1 MAARARIARQPDA
14 TGSRSVL
21 TSELRPLVRAVALML
36 LAAASAHAH
45 AAGIMNLGA
54 ATARASGGGAG
65 GAGVPGM
72 PNLGVSPQQAAQA
85 SQPSIRNLGYAAHAI
100 AAQIAAQ
107 QNAAAAAA
115 KLPSTVPNGL
125 APGGLEVAPGIA
137 FAKDGNGNLV
147 SQNTDTGNPLLWVNA
162 NAPQQTVDNSG
173 RVNVD
178 VKQTGQNAVLTWQTM
193 NVGRQTTLNFDQSA
207 GTQTN
212 GANNWAVLNRIND
225 PSGRPSQILGNVTA
239 QGAVYVINRNGVL
252 FGAGSQVN
260 VHSLVASSLNL
271 LDMKN
276 QLVPTAA
283 GIVASNQ
290 QFLSLPAG
298 TTGGLAYP
306 ESGSSG
312 GVAGAVGRPNEVLG
326 LGSPALLTGSYQAPG
341 DVTIEQGAS
350 ITTHTNGT
358 ASDGG
363 FVLVAAPNVT
373 NAGSISATAGQV
385 VLAAGVGVSLRPNG
399 NGATGNPQ
407 VLLPELSGQIVTTD
421 LQTGKTID
429 VTPAGT
435 LTNTGIVQA
444 ARGNVNL
451 LGSRVA
457 QNGVV
462 GVTTSVNTPG
472 TITISTADE
481 YASNNP
487 LGNPYTGSTP
497 VTGNGGGG
505 DNVNRAGL
513 LSFGPGSVTTVLP
526 DNNGQTATSTPGT
539 TFTPG
544 GITMTAGSVWFQG
557 GSLIEAPGSN
567 VSVTAYV
574 PSVVTNQAPGQ
585 TAVPGRIYVDDGATI
600 DVSGLADVQAPISQT
615 LVTIDRI
622 GQNELADSPLL
633 RNSFL
638 FGLKGVVVD
647 STLTGTRSDGVQWV
661 GSPILNLSGYVNLI
675 PRTVDQL
682 LTNGG
687 TITLSG
693 NEVMTAA
700 GSSMNLNGGYV
711 HYNGGMVNTTRLVD
725 ANGAIVPIGQASPY
739 DNYVGIAGQF
749 VESHPRW
756 NVTKSW
762 YNPLQ
767 TGGTYQ
773 SDYIVGG
780 NAGTLDLF
788 ASQALV
794 LDGDISAQAFGGAK
808 QMQGNSLPSGGAFN
822 LGADPKLA
830 GGTLAGM
837 AWNAAANPLLPIS
850 AISGLTILQDDAP
863 QLGALMPGF
872 SIDTPLDK
880 NASATLAANDPNNLP
895 TTRVVPVA
903 TLNNGG
909 FAKLNVTEDK
919 NAGKGIVVAQG
930 TQLNLQPGGA
940 ISLNSPAVGADVNV
954 AGRLSAPSGS
964 ISITSGGNVVVGPQ
978 GALSAAGQWVN
989 NDVQAAPGTAPG
1001 NSQFING
1008 GSISLSATQGST
1020 FVDGNAVDA
1029 TGSILLQPGSVLDV
1043 SSGGEMLANGQL
1055 LMQNG
1060 VPAGRG
1066 GNVALQTY
1074 AVPAGGAQFGHTTDG
1089 GANLPGTQPTAGTI
1103 AMGGTILSEG
1113 FSGGGT
1119 LTLNALGFRIGGDRA
1134 AAAPWDV
1141 YLPEG
1146 FFLQQGFGKYVLN
1159 AYYDSTIAPGATVA
1173 LTQKNLLP
1181 DVLAL
1186 QRTSSGANLSA
1197 GGLTTG
1203 GQLDAYHRQPAGLE
1217 LTGGNAVSWLT
1228 AASNG
1233 VIPSYP
1239 GVTGAVTLSAGASID
1254 ADAGA
1259 SIVLASPKQVSVL
1272 GSVVAP
1278 GGSIVLSADTG
1289 ATTAQPGQFNVFTPS
1304 NSRSVWLGADATLDV
1319 SGVALANPL
1328 AAPVKIGATTVMP
1341 NTGKVLPGGSVT
1353 LSSDTGYVVAQAG
1366 SKIDVSGASANFDQ
1380 LQANGTYAS
1389 HPVWSDAGS
1398 ITLSAAYG
1406 LFADGTLSGHGGAS
1420 QARGG
1425 TLTVLPHQN
1434 GSASGAT
1441 ALVVRQ
1447 SGALVPAGLA
1457 PGEDF
1462 PTPVDPATGLPSGQ
1476 PTGVIQFSA
1485 DRLNGSGIANLVLG
1499 DSTPSPIPAPVPTI
1513 AFAGNVNLALPES
1526 VTLNTGRIAAIG
1538 MDQLATLLSTPAQP
1552 SGGPSALDILLS
1564 QPPAHP
1570 LGTKVTINAPYVA
1583 LAGPVA
1589 TTLTPAFAPFATRSD
1604 ATLNVNAS
1612 FLDLRN
1618 QFQLNNFGQANLNSR
1633 GDIRLS
1639 STSVSPTSNVL
1650 SPGVLYTPGNVTF
1663 NAASLYP
1670 ATGSTFI
1677 IDAVGPADPVTGTL
1691 APTTVTFGSTGSS
1704 GTPLS
1709 AGGALLV
1716 DATNI
1721 VQGGNVRA
1729 PSGSLVFGVG
1739 DPANSA
1745 TQKQFGS
1752 LPLVATDSVTFAN
1765 GSVTSVSNGGSII
1778 PYGTTVD
1785 GVQWQFNPLAGTTA
1799 SNLNAPPAKYI
1810 GVNGTRV
1817 ALNPGAT
1824 IDLSGGGDL
1833 QAAEWVPGTGGTRD
1847 VLSQYNVSYASGKGA
1862 TAVPVNAGAG
1872 SVYAIVPGKQSP
1884 VAAYDPSFA
1893 QTVQPAVAGNGTATT
1908 TTATLGVGQAG
1919 MNDAIGKAVYL
1930 SGVPGLAAGYYTL
1943 LPGKYATLPGAYRV
1957 TVSSTGGNVVPGA
1970 SQVLPDG
1977 TVMTAGYFA
1986 DAVTGGRSATPTLF
2000 NVQSGKVWQQYS
2012 QYTLKG
2018 ANDFFTAQAAKQG
2031 NVTPPLPVDGGQL
2044 VLAATK
2050 ALTLGATLNA
2060 AAGAGGAPAEVDVA
2074 SQDIQIT
2081 GNGSAA
2087 LPGYL
2092 QIGGD
2097 ALDSLNAGS
2106 LLIGG
2111 TRAATTKGV
2120 TITPIANSVVVSNDA
2135 NTSLK
2140 GPEILLVTK
2149 TDATGTDPNAANGL
2163 RVDAGASIAAAGD
2176 YPAAKDQPIAIAGD
2190 GALLRVSNGAMAP
2203 LTRTGGTGAGL
2214 LMVGAGATLTGGQAL
2229 MLDSSG
2235 DLKVDPSAVL
2245 SAKAITADGSAITF
2259 TNASGAAAANLPGFV
2274 IDPAGL
2280 AQFANAD
2287 LVTLRSYGA
2296 IGFVGDVTATFGK
2309 RVDLSAGTFAS
2320 DGGHVTLNGQ
2330 QIAFTNETGAPSGA
2344 SASGNGTLTVNA
2356 KEIDLGTG
2364 TKTLNGFSSANLT
2377 ASGGIVG
2384 QGTGTFDFGS
2394 LPVTLSAPVYLA
2406 DTSSASTVKTTGAL
2420 TLNGAAGTALT
2431 KTAVGGAWKF
2441 VGGTLADNG
2450 ATIAAP
2456 AGNVSLDATA
2466 GNLTI
2471 GSGST
2476 VSSAG
2481 VSKQF
2486 FDVTQYAPAGSI
2498 TLTADAGTV
2507 DVQAGTT
2514 LDFSGANGGG
2524 AAGSLTLSAPKQVVN
2539 LNGTIKGGAANGYA
2553 GGSLSLDTAGAAD
2566 LDSLAKT
2573 LASSGVNQSISVH
2586 TKSGNLTLSAGNAL
2600 TARSVSLTAD
2610 GGAGNARDTANGNVN
2625 VLGTIDAS
2633 GKAGGEID
2641 LYGRSGVDVEGTLL
2655 ARGSD
2660 PTQRGG
2666 KVNIGTS
2673 AVFDPTV
2680 ANPYNATYGYENI
2693 DPSRSGAIRVG
2704 ANALIDVS
2712 GGTAGGLSGG
2722 TVNFRAPLLA
2732 DGSVDVQFPT
2742 EFNSGKGIVG
2752 SRATTL
2758 EAYAVWST
2766 TDASPGGQH
2775 FDGIVDPAGWYD
2787 GNGHLL
2793 AGTFTAQGTNPP
2805 TFTFAP
2811 DANGDGGGTLTNNAT
2826 GAQVTLTGSQSDLA
2840 SLYTGI
2846 SSIGFPGM
2854 DSAYFVPTTANADH
2868 QTFYGGQIVKAS
2880 DGTLSMTPGTLMGFI
2895 QSGLGAN
2902 GPTLQG
2908 STANIANFRVAPGVE
2923 FDNPST
2929 AINGGNISILS
2940 NWNLGAG
2947 LPNNSGTIVPSYRY
2961 NGTVAP
2967 MLTFRAT
2974 SNFDAQA
2981 SITDGFF
2988 QNQVATILGAA
2999 GSATAT
3005 GTYAGAL
3012 ALYNNLMSLDD
3023 PASVTVQFYNGTSRP
3038 LASSAGD
3045 QNDPLYDPNVS
3056 LSAPLTNQAAQYYSN
3071 YIEYANSWGTYYG
3084 DWASGTYTSHVLPYS
3099 PLNKS
3104 APVVSDYSSYQQ
3116 YLDAYLTPLPFS
3128 GWLAGYTKLSI
3139 VGFVK
3144 NGVTVIPKFG
3154 TPTPPIASTHAED
3167 YSAYISI
3174 YNGYLDRVA
3183 HTTTMPSPLLQP
3195 QGVYSFFFAPTA
3207 PLSIPFSGV
3216 NIGVLSGNLPANIAT
3231 VNNPLP
3237 ISFAALLG
3245 GQSSSYRIVGGADPA
3260 SANPLAVQPV
3270 AAFAAGSAP
3279 AGNVTLNQHTAYV
3292 DSNGLTLLQPTTIRT
3307 GTGSI
3312 DIAAGNNFT
3321 LADTTAPG
3329 VVYTAGAPTQ
3339 GNPVLGLATAVAH
3352 GSVPGLQDILVTP
3365 TVNPDSAG
3373 DISLHVQG
3381 DINGVQSV
3389 TDATGA
3395 VTGAAG
3401 NRISQ
3406 YWWQWMQITPGTTND
3421 GGTIVAP
3428 LTQSSIDFGAFDQGV
3443 MSVGGNV
3450 SISAGGNISDL
3461 AVSLPTTWYLDG
3473 NNKPVTVGGGNLT
3486 VHAGGDIL
3494 SGDYFVAK
3502 GTGSISA
3509 SGSIGSDIAATSWTL
3524 GRAPI
3529 AVSTVLATQDGIFD
3543 VVARRGV
3550 DIGAV
3555 LNPSYSN
3562 SYTQSA
3568 GLPTSIVNLFSYGQ
3582 YADSQGYGQT
3592 SAVNVLST
3600 TGDVR
3605 LGTLGGML
3613 TGANGVL
3620 PASINLTAFNGAID
3634 VPSGGVLYPS
3644 AVGQLNLV
3652 ADRSVSLSN
3661 VSSNATGVALP
3672 NTFGLSDADP
3682 SQMPSPTNPQA
3693 TIPALTDT
3701 TLAAHAL
3708 TALHDGDLQPARI
3721 YSLNGSI
3728 VNGNVDTS
3736 DDGDGFYRNLVTL
3749 SIDKP
3754 AFMQAGQDIVN
3765 LAFWGQNLR
3774 SSDTT
3779 RIVAGRDI
3787 YDTPIPHNG
3796 GGAVPV
3802 LSVGGPGWFDVQAGR
3817 NIGPLTSQA
3826 ELYNQQAN
3834 TGGIAHV
3841 FTGIDAVGNA
3851 NNPNLPHESANVN
3864 VLFGVGPGVD
3874 LPGFIAT
3881 YVAPGS
3887 AVAGVPSATPALIAF
3902 MEQYDAGLGVDTGL
3916 QVDKDNALAKVG
3928 SLTADEAWKQFQA
3941 LPSYVQQIFAEKV
3954 LFGVLAQVGADFNDA
3969 SSPYHG
3975 QYARGYQAIN
3985 TLFPASYGYTANNL
3999 GGGSN
4004 GANKSVSTGDLDI
4017 RSTTIQ
4023 TQQGGDVTILGPGGQ
4038 ALVGSTTAPPQIVDS
4053 SGNVVAGPGTMGIL
4067 TLEKGNVD
4075 LFTDQSVLLA
4085 QSRIFTEQGGDM
4097 TIWSSNG
4104 DINAGKGA
4112 KTSADTP
4119 APQYV
4124 CDANHYCTV
4133 DSRGQVTGAG
4143 IATLQSIPGA
4153 PKGTVNLIAPRGTVD
4168 AGDAGIRAGNLNVA
4182 ALRVVNAD
4190 NIQVTGK
4197 ATGIPLVQAVN
4208 TGALTAASSA
4218 ASAASQVA
4226 QDIAKNNASGVAPR
4240 RWTISVQ
4247 VEGFGDN
4254 GPDGGAKRHKSAQVG
4269 YDSSNSVSLLGF
4281 GAAGPTQRTLLSK
4294 EELAKLNRF

>member
-1 MAARARIARQPDA
+1 MAARARTARQPDA
-14 TGSRSVL
+14 TGSRSIL
-21 TSELRPLVRAVALML
+21 KSELRPLVQAVALML
-36 LAAASAHAH
+36 LAGASAHVQ

-54 ATARASGGGAG
+54 ATPRASGGGAG
-65 GAGVPGM
+65 SAGGAPGM
-72 PNLGVSPQQAAQA
+72 PNLGVSPQQALQA

-107 QNAAAAAA
+107 QSAAAAAA

-125 APGGLEVAPGIA
+125 APGGLQVAAGA
-137 FAKDGNGNLV
+137 TA
-147 SQNTDTGNPLLWVNA
+147 DTNNPVLWFNA
-162 NAPQQTVDNSG
+162 NAPTQNVDANG
-173 RVNVD
+173 HVNVD
-178 VKQTGQNAVLTWQTM
+178 VKQTGQNAVLTWETM
-193 NVGRQTTLNFDQSA
+193 NVGRQTTLNFDQSG

-225 PSGRPSQILGNVTA
+225 PSGRPSQILGNITA

-276 QLVPTAA
+276 QLVPTPA

-306 ESGSSG
+306 QSGSSS
-312 GVAGAVGRPNEVLG
+312 GVAGSGGKPNEVLG
-326 LGSPALLTGSYQAPG
+326 LGNQVLQTGAYQPPG

-373 NAGSISATAGQV
+373 NAGSIAATSGQV
-385 VLAAGVGVSLRPNG
+385 VLAAGVGVSLLPN
-399 NGATGNPQ
+399 TGKTNNPQ
-407 VLLPELSGQIVTTD
+407 VLLPELSGQIVTVD
-421 LQTGKTID
+421 LATGASID

-487 LGNPYTGSTP
+487 LGTPYPGQ
-497 VTGNGGGG
+497 VLNGVF
-505 DNVNRAGL
+505 DVRRAGL

-539 TFTPG
+539 IFTPG
-544 GITMTAGSVWFQG
+544 GIAMTAGSVWFQG

-567 VSVTAYV
+567 VSVTAYA
-574 PSVVTNQAPGQ
+574 PSVVTNKVPGQ

-600 DVSGLADVQAPISQT
+600 DVSGLANVLAPISQT
-615 LVTIDRI
+615 LVTVDRI

-647 STLTGTRSDGVQWV
+647 STLSGTRSDGVQWV

-693 NEVMTAA
+693 NEVMTAT

-711 HYNGGMVNTTRLVD
+711 HYNGGIVNTTRLVD

-739 DNYVGIAGQF
+739 DRYVGIAGQF

-756 NVTKSW
+756 GVTKSW
-762 YNPLQ
+762 FNPLQ

-808 QMQGNSLPSGGAFN
+808 QMQGNSLPSGGTFN
-822 LGADPKLA
+822 FGADPKLA
-830 GGTLAGM
+830 GTALAGM
-837 AWNAAANPLLPIS
+837 TWNSAAFTTSPPLGAL
-850 AISGLTILQDDAP
+850 SGLTILQDNAP

-880 NASATLAANDPNNLP
+880 STSQALSASDPNNLQA
-895 TTRVVPVA
+895 TRVVPVA

-909 FAKLNVTEDK
+909 FANLNVTEDK

-930 TQLNLQPGGA
+930 TQLNLQPGGS
-940 ISLNSPAVGADVNV
+940 ISLNSPAAGADVNV

-978 GALSAAGQWVN
+978 GVISAAGQWVN
-989 NDVQAAPGTAPG
+989 NDVQAAPGTTPG

-1008 GSISLSATQGST
+1008 GSISLSATQGT
-1020 FVDGNAVDA
+1020 IFANGNAVDA

-1043 SSGGEMLANGQL
+1043 SGGGEMLANGQL

-1066 GNVALQTY
+1066 GNVALQAY
-1074 AVPAGGAQFGHTTDG
+1074 AIPAGGAQFGHTNDG
-1089 GANLPGTQPTAGTI
+1089 GANLPVAQPTAGTI
-1103 AMGGTILSEG
+1103 SMGGTILSDG

-1119 LTLNALGFRIGGDRA
+1119 MTLGALGFRIGGDRG

-1141 YLPEG
+1141 YLPEN
-1146 FFLQQGFGKYVLN
+1146 FFAQQGFGKYVLN
-1159 AYYDSTIAPGATVA
+1159 AYYDATIAPGATVA
-1173 LTQKNLLP
+1173 LTQTNLLP
-1181 DVLAL
+1181 DALAL
-1186 QRTSSGANLSA
+1186 QQTGTGANLST
-1197 GGLTTG
+1197 GGLTTV
-1203 GQLDAYHRQPAGLE
+1203 GQLDAYHRQPTSLV

-1228 AASNG
+1228 AANDG
-1233 VIPSYP
+1233 TVPSYP
-1239 GVTGAVTLSAGASID
+1239 GVTGAVTLSSGASIN

-1259 SIVLASPKQVSVL
+1259 AIVLASPKQVTVL

-1289 ATTAQPGQFNVFTPS
+1289 TTAQPGQFNVFTPS
-1304 NSRSVWLGADATLDV
+1304 SSRSVWLGSDATLDV
-1319 SGVALANPL
+1319 SGAVLANPL
-1328 AAPVKIGATTVMP
+1328 ATPVKIGGTTVVP
-1341 NTGKVLPGGSVT
+1341 NTGKVLSGGAVT
-1353 LSSDTGYVVAQAG
+1353 LSSDAGYVVTQAG
-1366 SKIDVSGASANFDQ
+1366 SKIDVSGTSANFDR

-1389 HPVWSDAGS
+1389 QPVWSDAGS
-1398 ITLSAAYG
+1398 ITLAPAYG

-1425 TLTVLPHQN
+1425 TLTILPRAN
-1434 GSASGAT
+1434 NSAPGAT
-1441 ALVVRQ
+1441 ALVVQQ
-1447 SGALVPAGLA
+1447 SGMLLPVGLA
-1457 PGEDF
+1457 PGKDF
-1462 PTPVDPATGLPSGQ
+1462 STPIDPATGLPTGQ

-1485 DRLNGSGIANLVLG
+1485 DRLNDSGIANLVLG
-1499 DSTPSPIPAPVPTI
+1499 DGTPSSFAVPPI
-1513 AFAGNVNLALPES
+1513 AFAGNVNLTLPES

-1538 MDQLATLLSTPAQP
+1538 MDQLSTLLSTPAKP
-1552 SGGPSALDILLS
+1552 AGGSSALADLLA
-1564 QPPAHP
+1564 QPPAHS
-1570 LGTKVTINAPYVA
+1570 LGTTVTIGAPYVA
-1583 LAGPVA
+1583 LVGPMAPSA
-1589 TTLTPAFAPFATRSD
+1589 TPVFTPVATRSD

-1612 FLDLRN
+1612 FVDLRN
-1618 QFQLNNFGQANLNSR
+1618 QFQLNNFGQANFTSS

-1639 STSVSPTSNVL
+1639 SSNPSGTVL
-1650 SPGVLYTPGNVTF
+1650 SPGTLYTPGNVTF

-1677 IDAVGPADPVTGTL
+1677 VDAVGPVDPVTGKRM
-1691 APTTVTFGSTGSS
+1691 PTTVTFGTTGAS

-1709 AGGALLV
+1709 AGGTLLV

-1721 VQGGNVRA
+1721 VQGGTVRA
-1729 PSGSLVFGVG
+1729 PSGTLVFGVG
-1739 DPANSA
+1739 DPTNSA
-1745 TQKQFGS
+1745 TQKQFGN

-1765 GSVTSVSNGGSII
+1765 GSVTSVSNGGAII
-1778 PYGTTVD
+1778 PYGATID
-1785 GVQWQFNPLAGTTA
+1785 GVEWQFNPLAGTTA
-1799 SNLNAPPAKYI
+1799 ADLNAPPAKYI
-1810 GVNGTRV
+1810 GVNGTSV
-1817 ALNPGAT
+1817 ALNKGAT

-1872 SVYAIVPGKQSP
+1872 NVYAIVPGKQSP
-1884 VAAYDPSFA
+1884 VAAYDPLFA
-1893 QTVQPAVAGNGTATT
+1893 QTLQPDVASNGTPTT
-1908 TTATLGVGQAG
+1908 RTATLGVGQAG
-1919 MNDAIGKAVYL
+1919 LNDAIGKAVYL
-1930 SGVPGLAAGYYTL
+1930 SGVPGLAPGYYTL

-1957 TVSSTGGNVVPGA
+1957 TVSATSGNVVPGA

-2000 NVQSGKVWQQYS
+2000 NVQPGATWQQYS

-2060 AAGAGGAPAEVDVA
+2060 AAGVGGAPAQVDIA

-2135 NTSLK
+2135 GSSLK

-2149 TDATGTDPNAANGL
+2149 TDASGTDPNAANGL

-2176 YPAAKDQPIAIAGD
+2176 YPSAKDQPITIAGD

-2203 LTRTGGTGAGL
+2203 LTRTGGTGSGL
-2214 LMVGAGATLTGGQAL
+2214 LTVGAGATLSGGQAL

-2235 DLKVDPSAVL
+2235 NLKVDPSAVL
-2245 SAKAITADGSAITF
+2245 SAKAITVDGSAITF
-2259 TNASGAAAANLPGFV
+2259 TNARGAAAANLPGFV
-2274 IDPAGL
+2274 IDQAGL
-2280 AQFANAD
+2280 AQLANAD
-2287 LVTLRSYGA
+2287 LVSLRSYGA
-2296 IGFVGDVTATFGK
+2296 MGFVGDVNATFGK
-2309 RVDLSAGTFAS
+2309 SIDLSAGTFTS
-2320 DGGHVTLNGQ
+2320 DGGRVTLNGQ
-2330 QIAFTNETGAPSGA
+2330 QIAFTNETGAPNATVTPGS
-2344 SASGNGTLTVNA
+2344 GTLTVSA
-2356 KEIDLGTG
+2356 KEIDFGTG
-2364 TKTLNGFSSANLT
+2364 TKTLSGFSSATMT
-2377 ASGGIVG
+2377 ATGGIVG
-2384 QGTGTFDFGS
+2384 QGTGTFDFGV
-2394 LPVTLSAPVYLA
+2394 LPVTLNAPVYLA
-2406 DTSSASTVKTTGAL
+2406 DTSSASTVKTTGTL

-2431 KTAVGGAWKF
+2431 KTPVGGAWKF

-2456 AGNVSLDATA
+2456 AGNVSLEATT

-2471 GSGST
+2471 GNGST
-2476 VSSAG
+2476 VSAAG

-2498 TLTADAGTV
+2498 ILTADAGTV
-2507 DVQAGTT
+2507 DVQPGAT
-2514 LDFSGANGGG
+2514 LDFSGAKGGG

-2539 LNGTIKGGAANGYA
+2539 LNGTIKGGATNGYA

-2573 LASSGVNQSISVH
+2573 LASSGVNQSIAVH

-2610 GGAGNARDTANGNVN
+2610 GGAGNASDTANGNVN
-2625 VLGTIDAS
+2625 VLGTVDAS
-2633 GKAGGEID
+2633 GSAGGAIN

-2655 ARGSD
+2655 ARGTD

-2693 DPSRSGAIRVG
+2693 DPSRSGLIRVG

-2732 DGSVDVQFPT
+2732 DGSVDVQLPNA
-2742 EFNSGKGIVG
+2742 FNSGKGIVG

-2758 EAYAVWST
+2758 EAYATWST
-2766 TDASPGGQH
+2766 TDATSGAQH

-2787 GNGHLL
+2787 SNGHLL
-2793 AGTFTAQGTNPP
+2793 GGTFTAQGTNPP

-2811 DANGDGGGTLTNNAT
+2811 NANGDGGGTLTNNAT
-2826 GAQVTLTGSQSDLA
+2826 GAQVTLTGSQADMA
-2840 SLYTGI
+2840 SLYNGVT
-2846 SSIGFPGM
+2846 SIGFPGM
-2854 DSAYFVPTTANADH
+2854 SGTYFVPTTANADH
-2868 QTFYGGQIVKAS
+2868 QNFYGGQIVKAS

-2902 GPTLQG
+2902 GPALQG
-2908 STANIANFRVAPGVE
+2908 STAGIANFRVAPGIE
-2923 FDNPST
+2923 FDNPSA
-2929 AINGGNISILS
+2929 AINGGNISVLS

-2947 LPNNSGTIVPSYRY
+2947 LPNNNGTIDPSYRY
-2961 NGTVAP
+2961 NKTVAP

-2974 SNFDAQA
+2974 NNFDAQA

-2988 QNQVATILGAA
+2988 QSQVATILGAA
-2999 GSATAT
+2999 GSGSAT
-3005 GTYAGAL
+3005 GTYAA
-3012 ALYNNLMSLDD
+3012 AVTLYNNLMSVDD
-3023 PASVTVQFYNGTSRP
+3023 PASITVQFTDGSSQSLTSIGSNP
-3038 LASSAGD
+3038 T
-3045 QNDPLYDPNVS
+3045 NPLYDPNVA
-3056 LSAPLTNQAAQYYSN
+3056 LTAPLQNQAPQYYSD
-3071 YIEYANSWGTYYG
+3071 YLQYGSSWGSYYG
-3084 DWASGTYTSHVLPYS
+3084 YWASGNYAFHIMPYIPLRIAAPVLSNYASYKDYADAYFGPGSWLFGYTSFTV
-3099 PLNKS
+3099 
-3104 APVVSDYSSYQQ
+3104 AGVVR
-3116 YLDAYLTPLPFS
+3116 
-3128 GWLAGYTKLSI
+3128 
-3139 VGFVK
+3139 
-3144 NGVTVIPKFG
+3144 NGVVLYEPFG
-3154 TPTPPIASTHAED
+3154 TPTPPVRSSKPSD
-3167 YSAYISI
+3167 YGQYIGL
-3174 YNGYLDRVA
+3174 YGNYLQRLAV
-3183 HTTTMPSPLLQP
+3183 TKSPPLAFVNP
-3195 QGVYSFFFAPTA
+3195 KNAYSFFYAPVS
-3207 PLSIPFSGV
+3207 PLSIPNSGV
-3216 NIGVLSGNLPANIAT
+3216 NIGALPGNIAANVAT
-3231 VNNPLP
+3231 ADNPLP

-3245 GQSSSYRIVGGADPA
+3245 GQSTSYRIVGGADLA
-3260 SANPLAVQPV
+3260 SANPLAMQPS
-3270 AAFAAGSAP
+3270 AAFDSASGTT
-3279 AGNVTLNQHTAYV
+3279 GNVTLNRHAAYV

-3312 DIAAGNNFT
+3312 DIAAANDFT

-3329 VVYTAGAPTQ
+3329 VVYTAGAPAA
-3339 GNPVLGLATAVAH
+3339 GSPALGLASAVMSGRS
-3352 GSVPGLQDILVTP
+3352 GSGMPDILVTP

-3373 DISLHVQG
+3373 DISIHAQG
-3381 DINGVQSV
+3381 DISGVQNV
-3389 TDATGA
+3389 IDATGA
-3395 VTGAAG
+3395 VTGMAG
-3401 NRISQ
+3401 NSISQ
-3406 YWWQWMQITPGTTND
+3406 YWWQWMQITPSKTATGSL
-3421 GGTIVAP
+3421 IVAP
-3428 LTQSSIDFGAFDQGV
+3428 LVRSSIDFGAFGQGV

-3450 SISAGGNISDL
+3450 SINAGGNISDL
-3461 AVSLPTTWYLDG
+3461 AVSLPTTWYLNGSG
-3473 NNKPVTVGGGNLT
+3473 NPVTVGGGNLT
-3486 VHAGGDIL
+3486 VRAGGDIL
-3494 SGDYFVAK
+3494 SGNYFVAK
-3502 GTGSISA
+3502 GTGTISA
-3509 SGSIGSDIAATSWTL
+3509 GGSIGADFSVPSRTA
-3524 GRAPI
+3524 GRVPT
-3529 AVSTVLATQDGIFD
+3529 AVSTVLAAQDGVFG
-3543 VVARRGV
+3543 VTARQGV
-3550 DIGAV
+3550 DLGAI
-3555 LNPSYSN
+3555 LDPSYASAFAQAGGSPTGN
-3562 SYTQSA
+3562 ITLESYS
-3568 GLPTSIVNLFSYGQ
+3568 Q
-3582 YADSQGYGQT
+3582 YADSQGYSPR
-3592 SAVNVLST
+3592 SAVNVMST
-3600 TGDVR
+3600 TGDIR
-3605 LGTLGGML
+3605 LGAIGSML

-3620 PASINLTAFNGAID
+3620 PASVNLTAFSGGID
-3634 VPSGGVLYPS
+3634 VESGGTLFPS
-3644 AVGQLNLV
+3644 AAGQLNLI
-3652 ADRSVSLSN
+3652 ADQSVRLSN
-3661 VSSNATGVALP
+3661 SAASYVNDAALP
-3672 NTFGLSDADP
+3672 NQFGMSDADP
-3682 SQMPSPTNPQA
+3682 STMPSPTNPLPIA
-3693 TIPALTDT
+3693 KIPSLTDT

-3708 TALHDGDLQPARI
+3708 GALHGDDTIPARI

-3728 VNGNVDTS
+3728 IDGATDTS
-3736 DDGDGFYRNLVTL
+3736 GASDGLYRNLVTL
-3749 SIDKP
+3749 SVDKP
-3754 AFMQAGQDIVN
+3754 TLVQAGQDIVN

-3774 SSDTT
+3774 SSDVT

-3787 YDTPIPHNG
+3787 YDTPIPSTG
-3796 GGAVPV
+3796 SIVVPV
-3802 LSVGGPGWFDVQAGR
+3802 LSLGGPGWFDVQAGR
-3817 NIGPLTSQA
+3817 SIGPLTSQS
-3826 ELYNQQAN
+3826 ELYNQKAN
-3834 TGGIAHV
+3834 TGNNARP

-3851 NNPNLPHESANVN
+3851 YNPNLPHESANVN

-3874 LPGFIAT
+3874 LPGFVST
-3881 YVAPGS
+3881 YIAPGS
-3887 AVAGVPSATPALIAF
+3887 SVAGVPSATPALVAF

-3916 QVDKDNALAKVG
+3916 QVDKDAALAKVG
-3928 SLTADEAWKQFQA
+3928 RLTADEAWKQFQA
-3941 LPSYVQQIFAEKV
+3941 LPSYVQQLFAEKV
-3954 LFGVLAQVGADFNDA
+3954 LFGVLAQVGADFNDPA
-3969 SSPYHG
+3969 SRYSG

-3985 TLFPASYGYTANNL
+3985 TLFPASFGYTGNNL

-4004 GANKSVSTGDLDI
+4004 GTNKQVATGNLDI

-4038 ALVGSTTAPPQIVDS
+4038 ALVGSTTAPPQIVDAD
-4053 SGNVVAGPGTMGIL
+4053 GHVVAGPGTMGIL
-4067 TLEKGNVD
+4067 TLEKGSVD
-4075 LFTDQSVLLA
+4075 IFTDQSVLLA

-4197 ATGIPLVQAVN
+4197 ATGIPLIQAVN

-4226 QDIAKNNASGVAPR
+4226 QDIAKNSAAGVAPR

-4247 VEGFGDN
+4247 VEGFGDS
-4254 GPDGGAKRHKSAQVG
+4254 GSDGGSKRRRSEQVG
-4269 YDSSNSVSLLGF
+4269 YDASNSVSLLGF
-4281 GAAGPTQRTLLSK
+4281 GAAGSTQRTLLSK
-4294 EELAKLNRF
+4294 DELGKLNRF

>member
-1 MAARARIARQPDA
+1 
-14 TGSRSVL
+14 G
-21 TSELRPLVRAVALML
+21 
-36 LAAASAHAH
+36 
-45 AAGIMNLGA
+45 
-54 ATARASGGGAG
+54 
-65 GAGVPGM
+65 
-72 PNLGVSPQQAAQA
+72 
-85 SQPSIRNLGYAAHAI
+85 
-100 AAQIAAQ
+100 
-107 QNAAAAAA
+107 
-115 KLPSTVPNGL
+115 K
-125 APGGLEVAPGIA
+125 
-137 FAKDGNGNLV
+137 
-147 SQNTDTGNPLLWVNA
+147 
-162 NAPQQTVDNSG
+162 
-173 RVNVD
+173 
-178 VKQTGQNAVLTWQTM
+178 
-193 NVGRQTTLNFDQSA
+193 
-207 GTQTN
+207 
-212 GANNWAVLNRIND
+212 
-225 PSGRPSQILGNVTA
+225 
-239 QGAVYVINRNGVL
+239 
-252 FGAGSQVN
+252 
-260 VHSLVASSLNL
+260 
-271 LDMKN
+271 
-276 QLVPTAA
+276 
-283 GIVASNQ
+283 
-290 QFLSLPAG
+290 
-298 TTGGLAYP
+298 
-306 ESGSSG
+306 
-312 GVAGAVGRPNEVLG
+312 PNEVLG
-326 LGSPALLTGSYQAPG
+326 LGNQALLTGTYQAPG

-350 ITTHTNGT
+350 ITTHVNGT

-373 NAGSISATAGQV
+373 NAGSISATSGQV
-385 VLAAGVGVSLRPNG
+385 VLAAGVGVSLRPN
-399 NGATGNPQ
+399 AAVTTNPQ

-421 LQTGKTID
+421 LQTGSTID

-472 TITISTADE
+472 TITISTVDE

-487 LGNPYTGSTP
+487 LGIPYPNQVLSGS
-497 VTGNGGGG
+497 
-505 DNVNRAGL
+505 DNTNRAGL

-567 VSVTAYV
+567 VSVTAYA
-574 PSVVTNQAPGQ
+574 PSIVANKVPGQ

-600 DVSGLADVQAPISQT
+600 DVSGLADVQVPIAQT
-615 LVTIDRI
+615 LVTVDRI

-749 VESHPRW
+749 IESHPRW
-756 NVTKSW
+756 GVTKSW
-762 YNPLQ
+762 YNPLL
-767 TGGTYQ
+767 TSGTYQ

-794 LDGDISAQAFGGAK
+794 LDGDISAQSFGGAK
-808 QMQGNSLPSGGAFN
+808 QMQGNSLPSGGTFN

-830 GGTLAGM
+830 GGALAGM
-837 AWNAAANPLLPIS
+837 TWNS
-850 AISGLTILQDDAP
+850 AVNSTITNNGVSGLAILQDNAP

-872 SIDTPLDK
+872 SIDTPIDK
-880 NASATLAANDPNNLP
+880 TASQSLAANDPNNLL
-895 TTRVVPVA
+895 TTQVVPV
-903 TLNNGG
+903 TKLNNGG
-909 FAKLNVTEDK
+909 FANLNVTGDK
-919 NAGKGIVVAQG
+919 YLGKGISVAQG
-930 TQLNLQPGGA
+930 TQLNVQPGGS
-940 ISLNSPAVGADVNV
+940 ISLNSTVAGADVNV

-964 ISITSGGNVVVGPQ
+964 VSIASGGNVVVGPQ
-978 GALSAAGQWVN
+978 GAISVAGQWVN
-989 NDVQAAPGTAPG
+989 NDVQAASGTAPG

-1008 GSISLSATQGST
+1008 GSISLSAIQSANFVNGS
-1020 FVDGNAVDA
+1020 AVDA

-1066 GNVALQTY
+1066 GNVALRTY
-1074 AVPAGGAQFGHTTDG
+1074 AVPASGAQFGDTGDG
-1089 GANLPGTQPTAGTI
+1089 GASMPNAQPIAGHI
-1103 AMGGTILSEG
+1103 AMNGSMLSEG

-1119 LTLNALGFRIGGDRA
+1119 LTLQALGFRIGGAESA
-1134 AAAPWDV
+1134 ASPWDL
-1141 YLPEG
+1141 YLPEN
-1146 FFLQQGFGKYVLN
+1146 FFSRQGFGKYVLN
-1159 AYYDSTIAPGATVA
+1159 AYYDAIVAPGATVA
-1173 LTQKNLLP
+1173 LTQLNRIP
-1181 DVLAL
+1181 DAVAL
-1186 QRTSSGANLSA
+1186 QQTGSGANPA
-1197 GGLTTG
+1197 TAGLTTT
-1203 GQLDAYHRQPAGLE
+1203 GQLDAYHRQPTSLALSGGGYVAWPNAAG
-1217 LTGGNAVSWLT
+1217 TGSV
-1228 AASNG
+1228 
-1233 VIPSYP
+1233 SYP
-1239 GVTGAVTLSAGASID
+1239 GVTGSVTLSSGASID

-1259 SIVLASPKQVSVL
+1259 SVALTSPKQVTVL
-1272 GSVVAP
+1272 GAVVAP
-1278 GGSIVLSADTG
+1278 GGAITLSANAG
-1289 ATTAQPGQFNVFTPS
+1289 GIVAGQS
-1304 NSRSVWLGADATLDV
+1304 SRSVWLGSNATLDV
-1319 SGVALANPL
+1319 SGVALANPF
-1328 AAPVKIGATTVMP
+1328 ASPVKIDGTAAVP

-1366 SKIDVSGASANFDQ
+1366 STIDVSGASANFDQ
-1380 LQANGTYAS
+1380 LQANGTYARQ
-1389 HPVWSDAGS
+1389 PVWSDAGS

-1406 LFADGTLSGHGGAS
+1406 LFSDATLAGHGGAP

-1425 TLTVLPHQN
+1425 TLTILPHQN
-1434 GSASGAT
+1434 SSSAGAT

-1447 SGALVPAGLA
+1447 SGTLVPAGLA
-1457 PGEDF
+1457 PGQDF
-1462 PTPVDPATGLPSGQ
+1462 STAIDPTTGQPIGQ
-1476 PTGVIQFSA
+1476 PTGVIQFAA
-1485 DRLNGSGIANLVLG
+1485 DRLNDSGIANLVLG
-1499 DSTPSPIPAPVPTI
+1499 DSTPSPIPVSVPPI
-1513 AFAGNVNLALPES
+1513 VFAGDVNLTLPES

-1538 MDQLATLLSTPAQP
+1538 MDQLSTLLSTPAQP
-1552 SGGPSALDILLS
+1552 ANGNSVLVNLLA

-1570 LGTKVTINAPYVA
+1570 LGTTVTINAPYVA
-1583 LAGPVA
+1583 LVGPTA
-1589 TTLTPAFAPFATRSD
+1589 TSSTPAFAPVATLSD

-1618 QFQLNNFGQANLNSR
+1618 QIQLNNIGQATLASS
-1633 GDIRLS
+1633 GDIRLG
-1639 STSVSPTSNVL
+1639 STSVAQSGPARL
-1650 SPGVLYTPGNVTF
+1650 APGVLYTPGNVTF
-1663 NAASLYP
+1663 NAADVYP

-1677 IDAVGPADPVTGTL
+1677 VDAVGPVDSTTGKP
-1691 APTTVTFGSTGSS
+1691 APTTVTFGTTGAS

-1709 AGGALLV
+1709 AGGTLLV

-1721 VQGGNVRA
+1721 VQGGAVRA

-1739 DPANSA
+1739 DPTNSA
-1745 TQKQFGS
+1745 TQKQFGN

-1765 GSVTSVSNGGSII
+1765 GSVTSVSNGRSTI

-1785 GVQWQFNPLAGTTA
+1785 GVEWQFNPLAGTTA
-1799 SNLNAPPAKYI
+1799 SDLSAPPAKYI
-1810 GVNGTRV
+1810 GVNGTSV
-1817 ALNPGAT
+1817 ALNKGAT

-1847 VLSQYNVSYASGKGA
+1847 VLSQYNVSYANGKGA

-1872 SVYAIVPGKQSP
+1872 NVYAIVPGTQAP
-1884 VAAYDPSFA
+1884 VAAYDPLFA
-1893 QTVQPAVAGNGTATT
+1893 QILQPDVASNGTPTT
-1908 TTATLGVGQAG
+1908 KTVSLGVGQAG

-1930 SGVPGLAAGYYTL
+1930 SGVPGLAPGYYTL

-1957 TVSSTGGNVVPGA
+1957 TVSATTGNVVPGA

-1977 TVMTAGYFA
+1977 TVVAAGYFA

-2000 NVQSGKVWQQYS
+2000 NVQSGATWQQYS
-2012 QYTLKG
+2012 QYALKG
-2018 ANDFFTAQAAKQG
+2018 ANDFFTVQAAKQG

-2060 AAGAGGAPAEVDVA
+2060 AAGVGGAPAEVDVA

-2135 NTSLK
+2135 GSSLK

-2149 TDATGTDPNAANGL
+2149 TDASGTDSSAANGL
-2163 RVDAGASIAAAGD
+2163 RVDAGASIVAAGD
-2176 YPAAKDQPIAIAGD
+2176 YPAAKDQPITIAGD

-2203 LTRTGGTGAGL
+2203 LTRTGGTGTGL
-2214 LMVGAGATLTGGQAL
+2214 LAVGAGATLSGGQAL

-2235 DLKVDPSAVL
+2235 NLKVDPSAVL
-2245 SAKAITADGSAITF
+2245 SGKAITADGSAITF

-2280 AQFANAD
+2280 AQLANAD
-2287 LVTLRSYGA
+2287 LVSLRSYGA
-2296 IGFVGDVTATFGK
+2296 MGFVGDVNATFGK
-2309 RVDLSAGTFAS
+2309 SVDLSAGTFTS

-2330 QIAFTNETGAPSGA
+2330 QIAFTNETGAPNGA
-2344 SASGNGTLTVNA
+2344 GSAGGGTLTVNG
-2356 KEIDLGTG
+2356 KEIDFGAG
-2364 TKTLNGFSSANLT
+2364 TKTLSGFSSVNMT

-2384 QGTGTFDFGS
+2384 QGTGTFDFGA
-2394 LPVTLSAPVYLA
+2394 LPVTLNAPVYLA
-2406 DTSSASTVKTTGAL
+2406 DTSSASTVKTTGFL

-2431 KTAVGGAWKF
+2431 KTPVGGAWKF
-2441 VGGTLADNG
+2441 VGSTLADNG

-2456 AGNVSLDATA
+2456 AGNVSLEATT

-2476 VSSAG
+2476 VSAAG

-2498 TLTADAGTV
+2498 ILTADAGTV
-2507 DVQAGTT
+2507 DVQSGAT
-2514 LDFSGANGGG
+2514 LDFSGAKGGG

-2539 LNGTIKGGAANGYA
+2539 LNGTIKGGATNGYA

-2566 LDSLAKT
+2566 LDSLAQT
-2573 LASSGVNQSISVH
+2573 LASSGVNQSIAVH
-2586 TKSGNLTLSAGNAL
+2586 TKSGNLTLSVGNAL

-2610 GGAGNARDTANGNVN
+2610 GGAGNASDTANGNVN

-2633 GKAGGEID
+2633 GKAGGQID

-2693 DPSRSGAIRVG
+2693 DPSRSGLIRVG

-2732 DGSVDVQFPT
+2732 DGSVDVQLPNA
-2742 EFNSGKGIVG
+2742 FNDGKGIVG

-2758 EAYAVWST
+2758 EAYATWST
-2766 TDASPGGQH
+2766 TDTTSGAQH

-2787 GNGHLL
+2787 SNGHLL

-2805 TFTFAP
+2805 TFSFTP

-2826 GAQVTLTGSQSDLA
+2826 GAQVTLTGSQADLA

-2846 SSIGFPGM
+2846 SSIGFPGI

-2868 QTFYGGQIVKAS
+2868 QNYYGGQIVKAS

-2929 AINGGNISILS
+2929 AINGGNISVLS

-2947 LPNNSGTIVPSYRY
+2947 LPNNSGTIDPSYRY

-2967 MLTFRAT
+2967 MLTFRA
-2974 SNFDAQA
+2974 SNNFDAEA

-2988 QNQVATILGAA
+2988 QSQVATILGAA
-2999 GSATAT
+2999 GNASAT
-3005 GTYAGAL
+3005 GTYAAAL
-3012 ALYNNLMSLDD
+3012 TLYNSLISVDD
-3023 PASVTVQFYNGTSRP
+3023 PASITVQFTDGSSQSLTSIGSNP
-3038 LASSAGD
+3038 T
-3045 QNDPLYDPNVS
+3045 NPLYDPNVA
-3056 LSAPLTNQAAQYYSN
+3056 LTAPLQNQAAQYYSD
-3071 YIEYANSWGTYYG
+3071 YLQYGSSWGSYYG
-3084 DWASGTYTSHVLPYS
+3084 YWASGKYAFHIMPYI
-3099 PLNKS
+3099 PLRTP
-3104 APVVSDYSSYQQ
+3104 APVLSNYASYKDYA
-3116 YLDAYLTPLPFS
+3116 DAYYGPGSWFQGYSNNTV
-3128 GWLAGYTKLSI
+3128 AG
-3139 VGFVK
+3139 VVR
-3144 NGVTVIPKFG
+3144 NGVVLFEPFG
-3154 TPTPPIASTHAED
+3154 TPTPPVMSSKPSDYGQYIALYGT
-3167 YSAYISI
+3167 
-3174 YNGYLDRVA
+3174 YLDRLSF
-3183 HTTTMPSPLLQP
+3183 TKSPNLVFVNP
-3195 QGVYSFFFAPTA
+3195 RNAYSFFYAPAA
-3207 PLSIPFSGV
+3207 PLSIANSGV
-3216 NIGVLSGNLPANIAT
+3216 NIGALPGNAPANVAT
-3231 VNNPLP
+3231 ADNPLP
-3237 ISFAALLG
+3237 ISYAALLS
-3245 GQSSSYRIVGGADPA
+3245 GQSTSYRIVGGADLA
-3260 SANPLAVQPV
+3260 SANPLAVQPG
-3270 AAFAAGSAP
+3270 AALSSASGP
-3279 AGNVTLNQHTAYV
+3279 AGNVTLNQHTAYI
-3292 DSNGLTLLQPTTIRT
+3292 DSNGLALLQPTTIRT
-3307 GTGSI
+3307 GTGSV
-3312 DIAAGNNFT
+3312 DIAAATDFT

-3329 VVYTAGAPTQ
+3329 VVYTAGAPAQ
-3339 GNPVLGLATAVAH
+3339 GSPALGLASAVANG
-3352 GSVPGLQDILVTP
+3352 GSGLQDILVTP
-3365 TVNPDSAG
+3365 AVNPDSAG
-3373 DISLHVQG
+3373 DISIRVQG
-3381 DINGVQSV
+3381 DINGIQNV

-3395 VTGAAG
+3395 VTGGVG
-3401 NRISQ
+3401 NNIGQ
-3406 YWWQWMQITPGTTND
+3406 YWWPWMQITAAKTSD
-3421 GGTIVAP
+3421 GYGIQAP
-3428 LTQSSIDFGAFDQGV
+3428 LTRSSIDFGAFGQGV

-3450 SISAGGNISDL
+3450 SISAGGNIADL
-3461 AVSLPTTWYLDG
+3461 AVSLPTTWYLNESG
-3473 NNKPVTVGGGNLT
+3473 KPVTVGGGNLT
-3486 VHAGGDIL
+3486 VRAGADIL

-3502 GTGSISA
+3502 GSGTISA
-3509 SGSIGSDIAATSWTL
+3509 GGSIGSDIAVSSPMTSVK
-3524 GRAPI
+3524 API
-3529 AVSTVLATQDGIFD
+3529 AVSTVLATQDGVLD
-3543 VVARRGV
+3543 VMARQGV
-3550 DIGAV
+3550 EIGAV
-3555 LNPSYSN
+3555 LNPSYASRFDPPGGQLATTINLSN
-3562 SYTQSA
+3562 
-3568 GLPTSIVNLFSYGQ
+3568 YGQ
-3582 YADSQGYGQT
+3582 YADSKGYSPT

-3605 LGTLGGML
+3605 LGSLGGLL

-3620 PASINLTAFNGAID
+3620 PASVNLTAFDGGINID
-3634 VPSGGVLYPS
+3634 SGGVLYPS

-3652 ADRSVSLSN
+3652 ADRSVNLSSI
-3661 VSSNATGVALP
+3661 SSVLVGTNLP
-3672 NTFGLSDADP
+3672 NTFGMSDADP
-3682 SQMPSPTNPQA
+3682 SQMPSPTNPLA
-3693 TIPALTDT
+3693 VIPALTNT

-3708 TALHDGDLQPARI
+3708 NALHGDDLQPARI

-3728 VNGNVDTS
+3728 VNGTADNPNNN
-3736 DDGDGFYRNLVTL
+3736 DGLYRSLITL

-3754 AFMQAGQDIVN
+3754 ALLQAGQDIVN

-3774 SSDTT
+3774 SSDVT
-3779 RIVAGRDI
+3779 RVVAGRDI
-3787 YDTPIPHNG
+3787 YDTPIPYTG

-3802 LSVGGPGWFDVQAGR
+3802 LAIGGPGWFDIQAGR

-3826 ELYNQQAN
+3826 ELYNQVAN
-3834 TGGIAHV
+3834 TGGLAQV

-3874 LPGFIAT
+3874 LPGFVSAYI
-3881 YVAPGS
+3881 APGS
-3887 AVAGVPSATPALIAF
+3887 SVAGVPSATPALIAF

-3916 QVDKDNALAKVG
+3916 QADKDAALAKVG
-3928 SLTADEAWKQFQA
+3928 RLTADDAWKQFQA
-3941 LPSYVQQIFAEKV
+3941 LPSYIQQLFAEKV
-3954 LFGVLAQVGADFNDA
+3954 LFGVLAQVGADFNDPA
-3969 SSPYHG
+3969 SRYNGKYS
-3975 QYARGYQAIN
+3975 RGYQAIN
-3985 TLFPASYGYTANNL
+3985 TLFPASFGYTANNL
-3999 GGGSN
+3999 EGGSN
-4004 GANKSVSTGDLDI
+4004 GANKPASTGNLDI

-4053 SGNVVAGPGTMGIL
+4053 GGKVVAGPGTMGIL

-4075 LFTDQSVLLA
+4075 IFTDQSVLLA

-4254 GPDGGAKRHKSAQVG
+4254 GQDGGSKRRRSEQVG
-4269 YDSSNSVSLLGF
+4269 YDSSNSVALLGF
-4281 GAAGPTQRTLLSK
+4281 GAAGPTQRTLLGK
-4294 EELAKLNRF
+4294 DELVKLNRF

>member
-1 MAARARIARQPDA
+1 
-14 TGSRSVL
+14 
-21 TSELRPLVRAVALML
+21 ML
-36 LAAASAHAH
+36 LAGASAHVQ

-54 ATARASGGGAG
+54 AAARASGGGAG
-65 GAGVPGM
+65 GAGGAPGM
-72 PNLGVSPQQAAQA
+72 PNLGVSAQQALQA

-125 APGGLEVAPGIA
+125 APGGLQVAAGA
-137 FAKDGNGNLV
+137 
-147 SQNTDTGNPLLWVNA
+147 SSDTNNPVLWFNA
-162 NAPQQTVDNSG
+162 NAPTQNVDGSG
-173 RVNVD
+173 HVNVD
-178 VKQTGQNAVLTWQTM
+178 VKQTGQNAVLTWETM
-193 NVGRQTTLNFDQSA
+193 NVGRQTTLNFDQSG

-212 GANNWAVLNRIND
+212 GANNWAVLNRVND
-225 PSGRPSQILGNVTA
+225 PSGRPSQILGNITA

-276 QLVPTAA
+276 QLVPTPA

-306 ESGSSG
+306 QSGSSS
-312 GVAGAVGRPNEVLG
+312 GVAGSGGRPNEVLG
-326 LGSPALLTGSYQAPG
+326 LGNQVTLSGAYQAPG

-373 NAGSISATAGQV
+373 NAGSITATSGQV

-399 NGATGNPQ
+399 AGTSGNPQ
-407 VLLPELSGQIVTTD
+407 ILLPELSGQIVTVD
-421 LQTGKTID
+421 SATGASID

-472 TITISTADE
+472 MITISTADE

-497 VTGNGGGG
+497 VTGGAGGA

-544 GITMTAGSVWFQG
+544 GIAMTAGSVWFQG

-567 VSVTAYV
+567 VSVTAYA
-574 PSVVTNQAPGQ
+574 PSVVTNKVQGQ

-600 DVSGLADVQAPISQT
+600 DVSGLADVQVPIAQT
-615 LVTIDRI
+615 LVTVDRI

-749 VESHPRW
+749 IESHPRW
-756 NVTKSW
+756 GVTKSW
-762 YNPLQ
+762 YNPLL
-767 TGGTYQ
+767 TSGTYQ
-773 SDYIVGG
+773 SDTIVGG

-808 QMQGNSLPSGGAFN
+808 QMQGNSLPSGGTFN

-830 GGTLAGM
+830 GGALAGM
-837 AWNAAANPLLPIS
+837 TWNSVANTT
-850 AISGLTILQDDAP
+850 LTINGTSGFVTLQDNAP
-863 QLGALMPGF
+863 QLGALIPGF
-872 SIDTPLDK
+872 SIDTPIDK
-880 NASATLAANDPNNLP
+880 TASQSLAANDPSNLL
-895 TTRVVPVA
+895 TTQVVPV
-903 TLNNGG
+903 TKLNNGG
-909 FAKLNVTEDK
+909 FANLNVTGDK
-919 NAGKGIVVAQG
+919 YLGKGILVAQG
-930 TQLNLQPGGA
+930 TQLNVQPGGS
-940 ISLNSPAVGADVNV
+940 ISLNSTVTGADVNV

-964 ISITSGGNVVVGPQ
+964 VSIASGGNVTVGPQ
-978 GALSAAGQWVN
+978 GAISAAGQWVN
-989 NDVQAAPGTAPG
+989 NDVQAAPGTTPG

-1008 GSISLSATQGST
+1008 GSISLSAREGAT
-1020 FVDGNAVDA
+1020 FVNGTAVDA
-1029 TGSILLQPGSVLDV
+1029 TGSIVLQPGSVLDV
-1043 SSGGEMLANGQL
+1043 SGGGEMLANGQL

-1074 AVPAGGAQFGHTTDG
+1074 AAPSATQQFGHTRDSG
-1089 GANLPGTQPTAGTI
+1089 SPLPATQPTAGTI
-1103 AMGGTILSEG
+1103 AMGGTILSDG

-1119 LTLNALGFRIGGDRA
+1119 LTLEALGFRIGGDRTA
-1134 AAAPWDV
+1134 ASPWDV
-1141 YLPEG
+1141 YLPEN
-1146 FFLQQGFGKYVLN
+1146 FFARQGFGKYVLN
-1159 AYYDSTIAPGATVA
+1159 AYYDSTIAPGAAVA
-1173 LTQKNLLP
+1173 LTQLNRIP
-1181 DVLAL
+1181 GVPAL
-1186 QRTSSGANLSA
+1186 QQAGSETNLSA
-1197 GGLTTG
+1197 GGVTTI
-1203 GQLDAYHRQPAGLE
+1203 GQLDAYHRQPTSLV
-1217 LTGGNAVSWLT
+1217 LTGGNYGVWQ
-1228 AASNG
+1228 NG
-1233 VIPSYP
+1233 PDGPPPSYP
-1239 GVTGAVTLSAGASID
+1239 GVTGAVTLSSGASIN

-1259 SIVLASPKQVSVL
+1259 SVVLASPKQVTVL

-1278 GGSIVLSADTG
+1278 GGSIMLSADTG
-1289 ATTAQPGQFNVFTPS
+1289 TTNVQQGQLSVFTPS
-1304 NSRSVWLGADATLDV
+1304 NSRSVWLGSDATLDV

-1328 AAPVKIGATTVMP
+1328 AAPVRIGGKTVVP

-1353 LSSDTGYVVAQAG
+1353 LSSDSGYVVAQAG
-1366 SKIDVSGASANFDQ
+1366 STIDVSGASANFDR

-1389 HPVWSDAGS
+1389 QPVWSDAGS

-1406 LFADGTLSGHGGAS
+1406 LFADGTLAGYGGAP

-1425 TLTVLPHQN
+1425 TLTILPHQN
-1434 GSASGAT
+1434 NGSAGAT
-1441 ALVVRQ
+1441 ALVVRS
-1447 SGALVPAGLA
+1447 SGMLVPVGLA
-1457 PGEDF
+1457 PGQDF
-1462 PTPVDPATGLPSGQ
+1462 STAIDPTTGQPIGQ
-1476 PTGVIQFSA
+1476 PTGVIQFA
-1485 DRLNGSGIANLVLG
+1485 TDRLNDSGIANLVLG
-1499 DSTPSPIPAPVPTI
+1499 DSTPSPIPVSVPPI
-1513 AFAGNVNLALPES
+1513 VFAGDVNLALPES

-1538 MDQLATLLSTPAQP
+1538 MDQLSTLLSTPALP
-1552 SGGPSALDILLS
+1552 AGGNSVLTNLLA

-1570 LGTKVTINAPYVA
+1570 LGTTVTIDAPYVA
-1583 LAGPVA
+1583 LAGPV
-1589 TTLTPAFAPFATRSD
+1589 LTSSSPAFTPVATLSD

-1618 QFQLNNFGQANLNSR
+1618 QIQLNNIGQATLASS

-1639 STSVSPTSNVL
+1639 STSAVQSGPAAL
-1650 SPGVLYTPGNVTF
+1650 APGMLYTPGNVTF
-1663 NAASLYP
+1663 NAADVYP

-1677 IDAVGPADPVTGTL
+1677 VDAVGPVDSTTGNP
-1691 APTTVTFGSTGSS
+1691 APTTVTFGTTGVS

-1709 AGGALLV
+1709 AGGTLLV

-1721 VQGGNVRA
+1721 VQGGTVRA
-1729 PSGSLVFGVG
+1729 PSGTLVFGVG
-1739 DPANSA
+1739 DPTNSA
-1745 TQKQFGS
+1745 TQKQFGN

-1785 GVQWQFNPLAGTTA
+1785 GVEWQFNPLAGTTTPDL
-1799 SNLNAPPAKYI
+1799 SAPPAKYI
-1810 GVNGTRV
+1810 GVNGTSV
-1817 ALNPGAT
+1817 ALGKGAT

-1872 SVYAIVPGKQSP
+1872 NVYAIVPGSQSP
-1884 VAAYDPSFA
+1884 VAAYDPLFA
-1893 QTVQPAVAGNGTATT
+1893 QTVQPDVAGNGTPTT
-1908 TTATLGVGQAG
+1908 KNTTLGVGQAG
-1919 MNDAIGKAVYL
+1919 LNDAIGKAVYL
-1930 SGVPGLAAGYYTL
+1930 SGVPGLAPGYYTL

-1957 TVSSTGGNVVPGA
+1957 TVSATTGNVVPGA

-1977 TVMTAGYFA
+1977 TVVTGGYFA

-2000 NVQSGKVWQQYS
+2000 DVQSGATWQQYS

-2044 VLAATK
+2044 VLAATR

-2060 AAGAGGAPAEVDVA
+2060 AAGPGGAPAEVDIA

-2111 TRAATTKGV
+2111 TRAATTNGV
-2120 TITPIANSVVVSNDA
+2120 TITPIANSVVVSNDG
-2135 NTSLK
+2135 NSSLK

-2149 TDATGTDPNAANGL
+2149 TDASGTDPSAANGL

-2176 YPAAKDQPIAIAGD
+2176 YPAAKDQPITIAGD

-2203 LTRTGGTGAGL
+2203 LTRTGGTGTGL
-2214 LMVGAGATLTGGQAL
+2214 LTVGAGATLSGGQAL

-2235 DLKVDPSAVL
+2235 NLKVDPSAVL
-2245 SAKAITADGSAITF
+2245 SGKAITADGSAITF

-2280 AQFANAD
+2280 AQLANAD
-2287 LVTLRSYGA
+2287 LVSLRSYGA
-2296 IGFVGDVTATFGK
+2296 MGFVGDVNATFGK
-2309 RVDLSAGTFAS
+2309 SVDLSAGTFTS

-2330 QIAFTNETGAPSGA
+2330 QIAFTNETGAPNGA
-2344 SASGNGTLTVNA
+2344 GSAGGGALTVNG
-2356 KEIDLGTG
+2356 KEIDFGAG
-2364 TKTLNGFSSANLT
+2364 TKTLSGFSSVNMT
-2377 ASGGIVG
+2377 ASSGIVG
-2384 QGTGTFDFGS
+2384 QGTGTFDFGA
-2394 LPVTLSAPVYLA
+2394 LPVTLNAPVYLA
-2406 DTSSASTVKTTGAL
+2406 DTRSASTVKTTGAL

-2431 KTAVGGAWKF
+2431 NTPVGGAWKF

-2456 AGNVSLDATA
+2456 AGNVSLEATT

-2471 GSGST
+2471 GGGST

-2498 TLTADAGTV
+2498 ILTADAGMV
-2507 DVQAGTT
+2507 DVQPGAT
-2514 LDFSGANGGG
+2514 LDFSGAKGGG

-2539 LNGTIKGGAANGYA
+2539 LNGTIKGGATNGYA
-2553 GGSLSLDTAGAAD
+2553 GGSLSLDTGSAAD

-2573 LASSGVNQSISVH
+2573 LASSGVNQSIDIH
-2586 TKSGNLTLSAGNAL
+2586 TRSGNLTLSAGNAL

-2610 GGAGNARDTANGNVN
+2610 GGAGNASDTANGNVN

-2633 GKAGGEID
+2633 GKAGGQID

-2693 DPSRSGAIRVG
+2693 DPSRSGLIRVG

-2732 DGSVDVQFPT
+2732 DGSVDVQLPNS
-2742 EFNSGKGIVG
+2742 FNDGKGIVG

-2758 EAYAVWST
+2758 EAYATWST
-2766 TDASPGGQH
+2766 TDATSGAQH

-2787 GNGHLL
+2787 SSGHLL
-2793 AGTFTAQGTNPP
+2793 AGTFTAQGANPP
-2805 TFTFAP
+2805 TFSFTP

-2826 GAQVTLTGSQSDLA
+2826 GAQVTLTGSQADLA

-2868 QTFYGGQIVKAS
+2868 QNFYGGQIVKAS

-2902 GPTLQG
+2902 GPALQG
-2908 STANIANFRVAPGVE
+2908 STAGIANFRVAPGIE

-2947 LPNNSGTIVPSYRY
+2947 LPNNHGTIDPSYRY

-2974 SNFDAQA
+2974 NNFDAEA

-2988 QNQVATILGAA
+2988 QNQVATILGATGNA
-2999 GSATAT
+2999 GAT
-3005 GTYAGAL
+3005 GTYAAAL
-3012 ALYNNLMSLDD
+3012 ALYNSLASLDD
-3023 PASVTVQFYNGTSRP
+3023 PASITVQLTDGSTQS
-3038 LASSAGD
+3038 LSSFGSNPGNA
-3045 QNDPLYDPNVS
+3045 LYDPNMA
-3056 LSAPLTNQAAQYYSN
+3056 LSAPLAKQTADYYSD
-3071 YIEYANSWGTYYG
+3071 YLGYANAWGGYY
-3084 DWASGTYTSHVLPYS
+3084 DLWANGNFNGNYSLHVMPYA
-3099 PLNKS
+3099 PLLTP
-3104 APVVSDYSSYQQ
+3104 APVPSSYASYQDYSS
-3116 YLDAYLTPLPFS
+3116 AYS
-3128 GWLAGYTKLSI
+3128 KWLIGYNRSTI
-3139 VGFVK
+3139 TGVVK
-3144 NGVTVIPKFG
+3144 DGVVLFEKFG
-3154 TPTPPIASTHAED
+3154 TPTPPVLSSNPAD
-3167 YSAYISI
+3167 YSAYISSYSSVYFGKI
-3174 YNGYLDRVA
+3174 GSIKSL
-3183 HTTTMPSPLLQP
+3183 PSVLVHPNNAF
-3195 QGVYSFFFAPTA
+3195 SFLYAPTT
-3207 PLSIPFSGV
+3207 PLPIPDTGIA
-3216 NIGVLSGNLPANIAT
+3216 NIGDLPGNVPANVAT
-3231 VNNPLP
+3231 SNNPLP
-3237 ISFAALLG
+3237 VSFAALLG
-3245 GQSSSYRIVGGADPA
+3245 GQSSSFRVVGGADLT
-3260 SANPLAVQPV
+3260 SANPLAVQPA
-3270 AAFAAGSAP
+3270 AAFDAGSTSS
-3279 AGNVTLNQHTAYV
+3279 GNVTLNQHTAYV
-3292 DSNGLTLLQPTTIRT
+3292 DSKGLTLLQPTTIRT

-3312 DIAAGNNFT
+3312 DISAGNDFT

-3329 VVYTAGAPTQ
+3329 VVYTAGGSAQGAP
-3339 GNPVLGLATAVAH
+3339 PLGLASAVVS
-3352 GSVPGLQDILVTP
+3352 GSPGQQDILVTP

-3373 DISLHVQG
+3373 DISIRVQG
-3381 DINGVQSV
+3381 DINGIQNV
-3389 TDATGA
+3389 TDATGV
-3395 VTGAAG
+3395 VTGGAG
-3401 NRISQ
+3401 NSISQ
-3406 YWWQWMQITPGTTND
+3406 YWWQWMQITPGATASD
-3421 GGTIVAP
+3421 STIVAP
-3428 LTQSSIDFGAFDQGV
+3428 LTRSSIDFGAFDQGV

-3461 AVSLPTTWYLDG
+3461 AVSLPTTWYLNG
-3473 NNKPVTVGGGNLT
+3473 SGKPVTVGGGNLT
-3486 VHAGGDIL
+3486 VQAGGDIL

-3502 GTGSISA
+3502 GTGTISA
-3509 SGSIGSDIAATSWTL
+3509 GGSIGSDITTASQMVGWT
-3524 GRAPI
+3524 PM
-3529 AVSTVLATQDGIFD
+3529 AVSTVLATQDGIFN
-3543 VVARRGV
+3543 VAARQGV

-3555 LNPSYSN
+3555 LNPSYST
-3562 SYTQSA
+3562 SYTQS
-3568 GLPTSIVNLFSYGQ
+3568 GGQSTTVVNFYGYGQ
-3582 YADSQGYGQT
+3582 YPDSQGYSPT
-3592 SAVNVLST
+3592 SAVNAFST

-3605 LGTLGGML
+3605 LGTLGGMW

-3620 PASINLTAFNGAID
+3620 PASMNLTAFSGAID
-3634 VPSGGVLYPS
+3634 IQSGGILYPS

-3652 ADRSVSLSN
+3652 ADQSVYLSN
-3661 VSSNATGVALP
+3661 IASQRTSFALP

-3682 SQMPSPTNPQA
+3682 SQMPSPTSPQA
-3693 TIPALTDT
+3693 RISIPALTDV
-3701 TLAAHAL
+3701 TLAAHAIG
-3708 TALHDGDLQPARI
+3708 ALHGDDPLPARI

-3728 VNGNVDTS
+3728 VNGGIDTS
-3736 DDGDGFYRNLVTL
+3736 AIGDGFYQNLVTV

-3754 AFMQAGQDIVN
+3754 ALLQAGQDIVN
-3765 LAFWGQNLR
+3765 LAYWGQNLR
-3774 SSDTT
+3774 SSDVT

-3787 YDTPIPHNG
+3787 YDTPISTTA
-3796 GGAVPV
+3796 GAVPV
-3802 LSVGGPGWFDVQAGR
+3802 LEIGGPGSFDVQAGR
-3817 NIGPLTSQA
+3817 NIGPLTSQV
-3826 ELYNQQAN
+3826 ELYNRKAN
-3834 TGGIAHV
+3834 TGGIAHL

-3851 NNPNLPHESANVN
+3851 NNPNLPHESANIN
-3864 VLFGVGPGVD
+3864 VLFGVGPGDD
-3874 LPGFIAT
+3874 LPGFVST
-3881 YVAPGS
+3881 YIAPGS
-3887 AVAGVPSATPALIAF
+3887 SAAGVPSATPALIAF

-3916 QVDKDNALAKVG
+3916 QADKDAALAKVG
-3928 SLTADEAWKQFQA
+3928 RLTADDAWKQFQA
-3941 LPSYVQQIFAEKV
+3941 LPPYVQQFFAEKV
-3954 LFGVLAQVGADFNDA
+3954 LFGVLAQVGADFNDPT
-3969 SSPYHG
+3969 SRYNG
-3975 QYARGYQAIN
+3975 QYSRGYQAIN
-3985 TLFPASYGYTANNL
+3985 TLFPASFGYTANNL
-3999 GGGSN
+3999 SGGSN
-4004 GANKSVSTGDLDI
+4004 GANKPASTGNLDI

-4038 ALVGSTTAPPQIVDS
+4038 ALVGSTTAPPQIVGSD
-4053 SGNVVAGPGTMGIL
+4053 GNVVAGPGTMGIL

-4075 LFTDQSVLLA
+4075 IFTDQSVLLA

-4119 APQYV
+4119 APQYI

-4254 GPDGGAKRHKSAQVG
+4254 GTDGGSKRRRSEQVG

-4281 GAAGPTQRTLLSK
+4281 GAAGSTQRTMLSK
-4294 EELAKLNRF
+4294 EELGKLNRF

>member
-1 MAARARIARQPDA
+1 MAARARTARQPDA
-14 TGSRSVL
+14 TGSRPVL
-21 TSELRPLVRAVALML
+21 KSELRPLVRAVALML
-36 LAAASAHAH
+36 LAGASAHVH

-54 ATARASGGGAG
+54 AAARASGGGAG
-65 GAGVPGM
+65 GAGGVPGM
-72 PNLGVSPQQAAQA
+72 PNLGVSAQQALQA

-125 APGGLEVAPGIA
+125 TPGGLQVAAGA
-137 FAKDGNGNLV
+137 
-147 SQNTDTGNPLLWVNA
+147 SSDTNNPVLWFNA
-162 NAPQQTVDNSG
+162 NAPTQNVDGSG
-173 RVNVD
+173 HVNVD
-178 VKQTGQNAVLTWQTM
+178 VKQTGQNAVLTWETM
-193 NVGRQTTLNFDQSA
+193 NVGRQTTLNFDQSG

-225 PSGRPSQILGNVTA
+225 PSGKPSQILGNITA

-276 QLVPTAA
+276 QLVPTPA

-306 ESGSSG
+306 ESGSSSGVVGAG
-312 GVAGAVGRPNEVLG
+312 GKPNEVLG
-326 LGSPALLTGSYQAPG
+326 LGNQALLTGTYQAPG

-350 ITTHTNGT
+350 ITTHVNGT

-373 NAGSISATAGQV
+373 NAGSISATSGQV
-385 VLAAGVGVSLRPNG
+385 VLAAGVGVSLRPN
-399 NGATGNPQ
+399 AAVTTNPQ

-421 LQTGKTID
+421 LQTGSTID

-472 TITISTADE
+472 TITLSTVDE

-487 LGNPYTGSTP
+487 LGIPYPNQVLSGS
-497 VTGNGGGG
+497 
-505 DNVNRAGL
+505 DNTNRAGL

-567 VSVTAYV
+567 VSVTAYA
-574 PSVVTNQAPGQ
+574 PSIVANKVPGQ

-600 DVSGLADVQAPISQT
+600 DVSGLADVQVPIAQT
-615 LVTIDRI
+615 LVTVDRI

-749 VESHPRW
+749 IESHPRW
-756 NVTKSW
+756 GVTKSW
-762 YNPLQ
+762 YNPLL
-767 TGGTYQ
+767 TSGTYQ

-794 LDGDISAQAFGGAK
+794 LDGDISAQSFGGAK
-808 QMQGNSLPSGGAFN
+808 QMQGNSLPSGGTFN

-830 GGTLAGM
+830 GGALAGM
-837 AWNAAANPLLPIS
+837 TWNS
-850 AISGLTILQDDAP
+850 AVNSTITNNGVSGLAILQDNAP

-872 SIDTPLDK
+872 SIDTPIDK
-880 NASATLAANDPNNLP
+880 TASQSLAANDPNNLL
-895 TTRVVPVA
+895 TTQVVPV
-903 TLNNGG
+903 TKLNNGG
-909 FAKLNVTEDK
+909 FANLNVTGDK
-919 NAGKGIVVAQG
+919 YLGKGISVAQG
-930 TQLNLQPGGA
+930 TQLNVQPGGS
-940 ISLNSPAVGADVNV
+940 ISLNSTVAGADVNV

-964 ISITSGGNVVVGPQ
+964 VSIASGGNVVVGPQ
-978 GALSAAGQWVN
+978 GAISVAGQWVN
-989 NDVQAAPGTAPG
+989 NDVQAASGTAPG

-1008 GSISLSATQGST
+1008 GSISLSAIQSANFVNGS
-1020 FVDGNAVDA
+1020 AVDA

-1066 GNVALQTY
+1066 GNVALRTY
-1074 AVPAGGAQFGHTTDG
+1074 AVPASGAQFGDTGDG
-1089 GANLPGTQPTAGTI
+1089 GASMPNAQPIAGHI
-1103 AMGGTILSEG
+1103 AMNGSMLSEG

-1119 LTLNALGFRIGGDRA
+1119 LTLQALGFRIGGAESA
-1134 AAAPWDV
+1134 ASPWDL
-1141 YLPEG
+1141 YLPEN
-1146 FFLQQGFGKYVLN
+1146 FFSRQGFGKYVLN
-1159 AYYDSTIAPGATVA
+1159 AYYDAIVAPGATVA
-1173 LTQKNLLP
+1173 LTQLNRIP
-1181 DVLAL
+1181 DAVAL
-1186 QRTSSGANLSA
+1186 QQTGSGANPA
-1197 GGLTTG
+1197 TAGLTTT
-1203 GQLDAYHRQPAGLE
+1203 GQLDAYHRQPTSLALSGGGYVAWPNAAG
-1217 LTGGNAVSWLT
+1217 TGSV
-1228 AASNG
+1228 
-1233 VIPSYP
+1233 SYP
-1239 GVTGAVTLSAGASID
+1239 GVTGSVTLSSGASID

-1259 SIVLASPKQVSVL
+1259 SVALTSPKQVTVL
-1272 GSVVAP
+1272 GAVVAP
-1278 GGSIVLSADTG
+1278 GGAITLSANAG
-1289 ATTAQPGQFNVFTPS
+1289 GIVAGQS
-1304 NSRSVWLGADATLDV
+1304 SRSVWLGSNATLDV
-1319 SGVALANPL
+1319 SGVALANPF
-1328 AAPVKIGATTVMP
+1328 ASPVKIGGTAAVP

-1366 SKIDVSGASANFDQ
+1366 STIDVSGASANFDQ
-1380 LQANGTYAS
+1380 LQANGTYARQ
-1389 HPVWSDAGS
+1389 PVWSDAGS

-1406 LFADGTLSGHGGAS
+1406 LFSDATLAGHGGAP

-1425 TLTVLPHQN
+1425 TLTILPHQN
-1434 GSASGAT
+1434 SSSAGAT

-1447 SGALVPAGLA
+1447 SGTLVPAGLA
-1457 PGEDF
+1457 PGQDF
-1462 PTPVDPATGLPSGQ
+1462 STAIDPTTGQPIGQ
-1476 PTGVIQFSA
+1476 PTGVIQFAA
-1485 DRLNGSGIANLVLG
+1485 DRLNDSGIANLVLG
-1499 DSTPSPIPAPVPTI
+1499 DSTPSPIPVSVPPI
-1513 AFAGNVNLALPES
+1513 VFAGDVNLTLPES

-1538 MDQLATLLSTPAQP
+1538 MDQLSTLLSTPALP
-1552 SGGPSALDILLS
+1552 ANGNSVLVNLLA

-1570 LGTKVTINAPYVA
+1570 LGTTVTINAPYVA
-1583 LAGPVA
+1583 LVGPTA
-1589 TTLTPAFAPFATRSD
+1589 TSSTPAFAPVATLSD

-1618 QFQLNNFGQANLNSR
+1618 QIQLNNIGQATLASS
-1633 GDIRLS
+1633 GDIRLG
-1639 STSVSPTSNVL
+1639 STSVAQSGPARL
-1650 SPGVLYTPGNVTF
+1650 APGVLYTPGNVTF
-1663 NAASLYP
+1663 NAADVYP

-1677 IDAVGPADPVTGTL
+1677 VDAVGPVDSTTGKP
-1691 APTTVTFGSTGSS
+1691 APTTVTFGTTGAS

-1709 AGGALLV
+1709 AGGTLLV

-1721 VQGGNVRA
+1721 VQGGAVRA

-1739 DPANSA
+1739 DPTNSA
-1745 TQKQFGS
+1745 TQKQFGN

-1765 GSVTSVSNGGSII
+1765 GSVTSVSNGRSTI

-1785 GVQWQFNPLAGTTA
+1785 GVEWQFNPLAGTTA
-1799 SNLNAPPAKYI
+1799 SDLSAPPAKYI
-1810 GVNGTRV
+1810 GVNGTSV
-1817 ALNPGAT
+1817 ALNKGAT

-1847 VLSQYNVSYASGKGA
+1847 VLSQYNVSYANGKGA

-1872 SVYAIVPGKQSP
+1872 NVYAIVPGTQAP
-1884 VAAYDPSFA
+1884 VAAYDPLFA
-1893 QTVQPAVAGNGTATT
+1893 QILQPDVASNGTPTT
-1908 TTATLGVGQAG
+1908 KTVSLGVGQAG

-1930 SGVPGLAAGYYTL
+1930 SGVPGLAPGYYTL

-1957 TVSSTGGNVVPGA
+1957 TVSATTGNVVPGA

-1977 TVMTAGYFA
+1977 TVVAAGYFA

-2000 NVQSGKVWQQYS
+2000 NVQSGATWQQYS
-2012 QYTLKG
+2012 QYALKG
-2018 ANDFFTAQAAKQG
+2018 ANDFFTVQAAKQG

-2060 AAGAGGAPAEVDVA
+2060 AAGVGGAPAEVDVA

-2135 NTSLK
+2135 GSSLK

-2149 TDATGTDPNAANGL
+2149 TDASGTDSSAANGL
-2163 RVDAGASIAAAGD
+2163 RVDAGASIVAAGD
-2176 YPAAKDQPIAIAGD
+2176 YPAAKDQPITIAGD

-2203 LTRTGGTGAGL
+2203 LTRTGGTGTGL
-2214 LMVGAGATLTGGQAL
+2214 LAVGAGATLSGGQAL

-2235 DLKVDPSAVL
+2235 NLKVDPSAVL
-2245 SAKAITADGSAITF
+2245 SGKAITADGSAITF

-2280 AQFANAD
+2280 AQLANAD
-2287 LVTLRSYGA
+2287 LVSLRSYGA
-2296 IGFVGDVTATFGK
+2296 MGFVGDVNATFGK
-2309 RVDLSAGTFAS
+2309 SVDLSAGTFTS

-2330 QIAFTNETGAPSGA
+2330 QIAFTNETGAPNGA
-2344 SASGNGTLTVNA
+2344 GSAGGGTLTVNG
-2356 KEIDLGTG
+2356 KEIDFGAG
-2364 TKTLNGFSSANLT
+2364 TKTLSGFSSVNMT

-2384 QGTGTFDFGS
+2384 QGTGTFDFGA
-2394 LPVTLSAPVYLA
+2394 LPVTLNAPVYLA
-2406 DTSSASTVKTTGAL
+2406 DTSSASTVKTTGFL

-2431 KTAVGGAWKF
+2431 KTPVGGAWKF
-2441 VGGTLADNG
+2441 VGSTLADNG

-2456 AGNVSLDATA
+2456 AGNVSLEATT

-2476 VSSAG
+2476 VSAAG

-2498 TLTADAGTV
+2498 ILTADAGTV
-2507 DVQAGTT
+2507 DVQSGAT
-2514 LDFSGANGGG
+2514 LDFSGAKGGG

-2539 LNGTIKGGAANGYA
+2539 LNGTIKGGATNGYA

-2566 LDSLAKT
+2566 LDSLAQT
-2573 LASSGVNQSISVH
+2573 LASSGVNQSIAVH
-2586 TKSGNLTLSAGNAL
+2586 TKSGNLTLSVGNAL

-2610 GGAGNARDTANGNVN
+2610 GGAGNASDTANGNVN

-2633 GKAGGEID
+2633 GKAGGQID

-2693 DPSRSGAIRVG
+2693 DPSRSGLIRVG

-2732 DGSVDVQFPT
+2732 DGSVDVQLPNA
-2742 EFNSGKGIVG
+2742 FNDGKGIVG

-2758 EAYAVWST
+2758 EAYATWST
-2766 TDASPGGQH
+2766 TDTTSGAQH

-2787 GNGHLL
+2787 SNGHLL

-2805 TFTFAP
+2805 TFSFTP

-2826 GAQVTLTGSQSDLA
+2826 GAQVTLTGSQADLA

-2846 SSIGFPGM
+2846 SSIGFPGI

-2868 QTFYGGQIVKAS
+2868 QNYYGGQIVKAS

-2929 AINGGNISILS
+2929 AINGGNISVLS

-2947 LPNNSGTIVPSYRY
+2947 LPNNSGTIDPSYRY

-2967 MLTFRAT
+2967 MLTFRA
-2974 SNFDAQA
+2974 SNNFDAEA

-2988 QNQVATILGAA
+2988 QSQVATILGAA
-2999 GSATAT
+2999 GNASAT
-3005 GTYAGAL
+3005 GTYAAAL
-3012 ALYNNLMSLDD
+3012 TLYNSLISVDD
-3023 PASVTVQFYNGTSRP
+3023 PASITVQFTDGSSQSLTSIG
-3038 LASSAGD
+3038 SSPT
-3045 QNDPLYDPNVS
+3045 NPLYDPNVA
-3056 LSAPLTNQAAQYYSN
+3056 LTAPLQNQAAQYYSD
-3071 YIEYANSWGTYYG
+3071 YLQYGSSWGSYYG
-3084 DWASGTYTSHVLPYS
+3084 YWASGKYAFHIMPYI
-3099 PLNKS
+3099 PLRTP
-3104 APVVSDYSSYQQ
+3104 APVLSNYASYKDYA
-3116 YLDAYLTPLPFS
+3116 DAYYGPGSWFQGYSNNTV
-3128 GWLAGYTKLSI
+3128 AG
-3139 VGFVK
+3139 VVR
-3144 NGVTVIPKFG
+3144 NGVVLFEPFG
-3154 TPTPPIASTHAED
+3154 TPTPPVMSSKPSDYGQYIALYGT
-3167 YSAYISI
+3167 
-3174 YNGYLDRVA
+3174 YLDRLSF
-3183 HTTTMPSPLLQP
+3183 TKSPNLVFVNP
-3195 QGVYSFFFAPTA
+3195 RNAYSFFYAPAA
-3207 PLSIPFSGV
+3207 PLSIANSGV
-3216 NIGVLSGNLPANIAT
+3216 NIGALPGNAPANVAT
-3231 VNNPLP
+3231 ADNPLP
-3237 ISFAALLG
+3237 ISYAALLS
-3245 GQSSSYRIVGGADPA
+3245 GQSTSYRIVGGADLA
-3260 SANPLAVQPV
+3260 SANPLAVQPS
-3270 AAFAAGSAP
+3270 AALSSASGP
-3279 AGNVTLNQHTAYV
+3279 AGNVTLNQHTAYI
-3292 DSNGLTLLQPTTIRT
+3292 DSNGLALLQPTTIRT

-3312 DIAAGNNFT
+3312 DIAAATDFT

-3329 VVYTAGAPTQ
+3329 VVYTAGAPAQ
-3339 GNPVLGLATAVAH
+3339 GSPALGLASAVANG
-3352 GSVPGLQDILVTP
+3352 GSGLQDILVTP
-3365 TVNPDSAG
+3365 AVNPDSAG
-3373 DISLHVQG
+3373 DISIRVQG
-3381 DINGVQSV
+3381 DINGIQNV

-3395 VTGAAG
+3395 VTGGVG
-3401 NRISQ
+3401 NNIGQ
-3406 YWWQWMQITPGTTND
+3406 YWWPWMQITAAKTSD
-3421 GGTIVAP
+3421 GYGIQAP
-3428 LTQSSIDFGAFDQGV
+3428 LTRSSIDFGAFGQGV

-3450 SISAGGNISDL
+3450 SISAGGNIADL
-3461 AVSLPTTWYLDG
+3461 AVSLPTTWYLNESG
-3473 NNKPVTVGGGNLT
+3473 KPVTVGGGNLT
-3486 VHAGGDIL
+3486 VRAGADIL

-3502 GTGSISA
+3502 GSGTISA
-3509 SGSIGSDIAATSWTL
+3509 GGSIGSDIAVSSPMTSVK
-3524 GRAPI
+3524 API
-3529 AVSTVLATQDGIFD
+3529 AVSTVLATQDGVLD
-3543 VVARRGV
+3543 VMARQGV
-3550 DIGAV
+3550 EIGAV
-3555 LNPSYSN
+3555 LNPSYASRFDPPGGQLATTINLSN
-3562 SYTQSA
+3562 
-3568 GLPTSIVNLFSYGQ
+3568 YGQ
-3582 YADSQGYGQT
+3582 YADSKGYSPT

-3605 LGTLGGML
+3605 LGSLGGLL

-3620 PASINLTAFNGAID
+3620 PASVNLTAFDGGINID
-3634 VPSGGVLYPS
+3634 SGGVLYPS

-3652 ADRSVSLSN
+3652 ADRSVNLSSI
-3661 VSSNATGVALP
+3661 SSVLVGTNLP
-3672 NTFGLSDADP
+3672 NTFGMSDADP
-3682 SQMPSPTNPQA
+3682 SQMPSPTNPLA
-3693 TIPALTDT
+3693 VIPALTNT

-3708 TALHDGDLQPARI
+3708 NALHGDDLQPARI

-3728 VNGNVDTS
+3728 VNGTADNPNNN
-3736 DDGDGFYRNLVTL
+3736 DGLYRSLITL

-3754 AFMQAGQDIVN
+3754 ALLQAGQDIVN

-3774 SSDTT
+3774 SSDVT
-3779 RIVAGRDI
+3779 RVVAGRDI
-3787 YDTPIPHNG
+3787 YDTPIPYTG

-3802 LSVGGPGWFDVQAGR
+3802 LAIGGPGWFDIQAGR

-3826 ELYNQQAN
+3826 ELYNQVAN
-3834 TGGIAHV
+3834 TGGLAQV

-3874 LPGFIAT
+3874 LPGFVSAYI
-3881 YVAPGS
+3881 APGS
-3887 AVAGVPSATPALIAF
+3887 SVAGVPSATPALIAF

-3916 QVDKDNALAKVG
+3916 QADKDAALAKVG
-3928 SLTADEAWKQFQA
+3928 RLTADDAWKQFQA
-3941 LPSYVQQIFAEKV
+3941 LPSYIQQLFAEKV
-3954 LFGVLAQVGADFNDA
+3954 LFGVLAQVGADFNDPA
-3969 SSPYHG
+3969 SRYNGKYS
-3975 QYARGYQAIN
+3975 RGYQAIN
-3985 TLFPASYGYTANNL
+3985 TLFPASFGYTANNL
-3999 GGGSN
+3999 EGGSN
-4004 GANKSVSTGDLDI
+4004 GANKPASTGNLDI

-4053 SGNVVAGPGTMGIL
+4053 GGKVVAGPGTMGIL

-4075 LFTDQSVLLA
+4075 IFTDQSVLLA

-4254 GPDGGAKRHKSAQVG
+4254 GQDGGSKRRRSEQVG
-4269 YDSSNSVSLLGF
+4269 YDSSNSVALLGF
-4281 GAAGPTQRTLLSK
+4281 GAAGPTQRTLLGK
-4294 EELAKLNRF
+4294 DELVKLNRF

>member
-1 MAARARIARQPDA
+1 
-14 TGSRSVL
+14 
-21 TSELRPLVRAVALML
+21 ML
-36 LAAASAHAH
+36 LAGASAHVQ

-54 ATARASGGGAG
+54 AAPRASGGGAG
-65 GAGVPGM
+65 GSGAPGM
-72 PNLGVSPQQAAQA
+72 PNLGVSAQQALQA

-125 APGGLEVAPGIA
+125 APGGLQVANGVT
-137 FAKDGNGNLV
+137 FVTDGNGNQI

-162 NAPQQTVDNSG
+162 NGPKQTVDSSG
-173 RVNVD
+173 HVNVD
-178 VKQTGQNAVLTWQTM
+178 VKQTGQNAVLTWETM

-207 GTQTN
+207 GNQTN

-225 PSGRPSQILGNVTA
+225 PSGRPSQILGNITA

-276 QLVPTAA
+276 QLVPTPA

-306 ESGSSG
+306 ESGSSNGTVGPG
-312 GVAGAVGRPNEVLG
+312 GKPNEVLG
-326 LGSPALLTGSYQAPG
+326 LGNQALLIGTYQAPG

-373 NAGSISATAGQV
+373 NAGSISATSGQV

-399 NGATGNPQ
+399 AGTTGNPQ

-421 LQTGKTID
+421 LQTGSTID

-487 LGNPYTGSTP
+487 LGNPYTGTIP
-497 VTGNGGGG
+497 VTGNTGGA
-505 DNVNRAGL
+505 DNINRAGL

-567 VSVTAYV
+567 VSVTAYA
-574 PSVVTNQAPGQ
+574 PSIVANKVPGQ

-600 DVSGLADVQAPISQT
+600 DVSGLANVQAPISQT

-638 FGLKGVVVD
+638 FGLKGAVVD

-749 VESHPRW
+749 VENHPRW
-756 NVTKSW
+756 GVTKSW
-762 YNPLQ
+762 YNPLL
-767 TGGTYQ
+767 TSGTYQ

-808 QMQGNSLPSGGAFN
+808 QMQGNSLPSGGTFN

-830 GGTLAGM
+830 GGALAGM
-837 AWNAAANPLLPIS
+837 TWNTVANPTMTFNG
-850 AISGLTILQDDAP
+850 ISGFAILQDNAP

-872 SIDTPLDK
+872 SIGTPIDK
-880 NASATLAANDPNNLP
+880 TAYQSLAANDPNNLP
-895 TTRVVPVA
+895 TTQVVPVKN
-903 TLNNGG
+903 LNSGG
-909 FAKLNVTEDK
+909 FANLNVSEDK
-919 NAGKGIVVAQG
+919 NTGKGIVVAQG
-930 TQLNLQPGGA
+930 TQLNLQPGGS
-940 ISLNSPAVGADVNV
+940 ISLNSPAAGADVNV

-978 GALSAAGQWVN
+978 GVISAAGQWVN
-989 NDVQAAPGTAPG
+989 NDVQAAPGTTPG

-1008 GSISLSATQGST
+1008 GSISLSAKQSST
-1020 FVDGNAVDA
+1020 FLNGHAVDA

-1043 SSGGEMLANGQL
+1043 SGGGEMLANGQL

-1074 AVPAGGAQFGHTTDG
+1074 QVPAGGAQFGDTNGG

-1119 LTLNALGFRIGGDRA
+1119 MTLGALGFRIGGAPA
-1134 AAAPWDV
+1134 AAASWDV
-1141 YLPEG
+1141 YLPES
-1146 FFLQQGFGKYVLN
+1146 FFSQQGFGKYVLN

-1173 LTQKNLLP
+1173 LTQRNLLP
-1181 DVLAL
+1181 DALAL
-1186 QRTSSGANLSA
+1186 QQTGSGANLSA
-1197 GGLTTG
+1197 SGLTTV
-1203 GQLDAYHRQPAGLE
+1203 GQLDAYHRQPASLV

-1228 AASNG
+1228 TADNG
-1233 VIPSYP
+1233 TVPSYP
-1239 GVTGAVTLSAGASID
+1239 GVTGAVTLSAGASIN

-1259 SIVLASPKQVSVL
+1259 SIVLASPKQVTVL

-1289 ATTAQPGQFNVFTPS
+1289 TTTPQPGQFNVFTPS
-1304 NSRSVWLGADATLDV
+1304 NGRSVWLGSDATLDV

-1328 AAPVKIGATTVMP
+1328 AAPVRIGGTTVVP
-1341 NTGKVLPGGSVT
+1341 NSGKVLPGGSVT
-1353 LSSDTGYVVAQAG
+1353 LSSDSGYVVAQAG
-1366 SKIDVSGASANFDQ
+1366 STIDVSGASANFDR

-1389 HPVWSDAGS
+1389 QPVWSDAGS

-1406 LFADGTLSGHGGAS
+1406 LFSDATLAGHGGAA

-1425 TLTVLPHQN
+1425 TLTILPHQN
-1434 GSASGAT
+1434 SGSAGAT

-1447 SGALVPAGLA
+1447 SGTLVPAGLA
-1457 PGEDF
+1457 PGQDF
-1462 PTPVDPATGLPSGQ
+1462 STAIDPTTGQPIGQ
-1476 PTGVIQFSA
+1476 PTGVIQFAA

-1499 DSTPSPIPAPVPTI
+1499 DSTPSPIPVSVPPI
-1513 AFAGNVNLALPES
+1513 VFAGDVNLTLPES

-1538 MDQLATLLSTPAQP
+1538 MDQLSTLLSTPAQP
-1552 SGGPSALDILLS
+1552 AGGNSVLANLLA

-1570 LGTKVTINAPYVA
+1570 LGTTVTINAPYVA
-1583 LAGPVA
+1583 LAGPTV
-1589 TTLTPAFAPFATRSD
+1589 TPSTPAFVPVATLSD

-1618 QFQLNNFGQANLNSR
+1618 QFQLNNIGQANLASS

-1639 STSVSPTSNVL
+1639 STSVSQTSNVL
-1650 SPGVLYTPGNVTF
+1650 LPGELYTPGNVTL

-1670 ATGSTFI
+1670 ATGNTFI
-1677 IDAVGPADPVTGTL
+1677 IGAVGPVDSTTGKP
-1691 APTTVTFGSTGSS
+1691 APTTVTFGTTGSS

-1709 AGGALLV
+1709 AGGTLLV

-1729 PSGSLVFGVG
+1729 PSGTLVFGVG
-1739 DPANSA
+1739 DPTNAA
-1745 TQKQFGS
+1745 TQKQFGN

-1765 GSVTSVSNGGSII
+1765 GSVTSVSNGRSII
-1778 PYGTTVD
+1778 PYGTTID
-1785 GVQWQFNPLAGTTA
+1785 GVEWQFNPLAGTTA
-1799 SNLNAPPAKYI
+1799 SDLNGPPAKYI
-1810 GVNGTRV
+1810 GVNGTSV
-1817 ALNPGAT
+1817 ALNKGAT

-1872 SVYAIVPGKQSP
+1872 NVYAIVPGTQSP
-1884 VAAYDPSFA
+1884 VAAYDPLFA
-1893 QTVQPAVAGNGTATT
+1893 QTVQPDVASNGTPTT
-1908 TTATLGVGQAG
+1908 KTSTLGVGQAG
-1919 MNDAIGKAVYL
+1919 LNDAIGKAVYL
-1930 SGVPGLAAGYYTL
+1930 SGVPGLAPGYYTL

-1957 TVSSTGGNVVPGA
+1957 TVSSATGNVVPGA

-1977 TVMTAGYFA
+1977 TVMAAGYFA

-2000 NVQSGKVWQQYS
+2000 NVQSGATWQQYS

-2018 ANDFFTAQAAKQG
+2018 ANAFFTAQAAKQG

-2060 AAGAGGAPAEVDVA
+2060 AAGTGGAPAEVDVA

-2081 GNGSAA
+2081 GNGSSA

-2135 NTSLK
+2135 NSSLK

-2149 TDATGTDPNAANGL
+2149 TDASGTDPNAANGL
-2163 RVDAGASIAAAGD
+2163 RVDAGASIVAAGD

-2203 LTRTGGTGAGL
+2203 LTRTGGTGTGL
-2214 LMVGAGATLTGGQAL
+2214 LTVGAGATLSGGQAL

-2235 DLKVDPSAVL
+2235 NLKVDPSAVL

-2274 IDPAGL
+2274 IGQAGL
-2280 AQFANAD
+2280 AQLANAD

-2296 IGFVGDVTATFGK
+2296 MGFVGDVNATFGK
-2309 RVDLSAGTFAS
+2309 SVDLSAGTFTS
-2320 DGGHVTLNGQ
+2320 DGGRVTLNGQ
-2330 QIAFTNETGAPSGA
+2330 QIAFTNETGAPSGTVTP
-2344 SASGNGTLTVNA
+2344 GNGTLTVNA
-2356 KEIDLGTG
+2356 KEIDFGTG
-2364 TKTLNGFSSANLT
+2364 TKTLSGFSSANMT

-2384 QGTGTFDFGS
+2384 QGTGTFDFGA
-2394 LPVTLSAPVYLA
+2394 LPVTLNAPVYLA

-2420 TLNGAAGTALT
+2420 TLNGAVGTALT
-2431 KTAVGGAWKF
+2431 NTPVGGAWRF

-2456 AGNVSLDATA
+2456 AGNVNLEATS

-2476 VSSAG
+2476 VSAAG

-2498 TLTADAGTV
+2498 ILTADAGTV
-2507 DVQAGTT
+2507 DVQQGAT
-2514 LDFSGANGGG
+2514 LDFSGAKGGG

-2539 LNGTIKGGAANGYA
+2539 LNGTIKGGATNGYA

-2573 LASSGVNQSISVH
+2573 LASSGVNQSIDIH
-2586 TKSGNLTLSAGNAL
+2586 TRSGNLTLSGGNAL

-2610 GGAGNARDTANGNVN
+2610 GGAGNASDTANGNVN

-2633 GKAGGEID
+2633 GNAGGQIS
-2641 LYGRSGVDVEGTLL
+2641 LFGKSGVDIEGSLL
-2655 ARGSD
+2655 AKATNAS
-2660 PTQRGG
+2660 QRGG
-2666 KVNIGTS
+2666 KVVIGTS
-2673 AVFDPTV
+2673 AAFDPAA
-2680 ANPYNATYGYENI
+2680 ANPYNATYGYENV
-2693 DPSRSGAIRVG
+2693 SAAQSGLIRLG
-2704 ANALIDVS
+2704 SNASIDVS
-2712 GGTAGGLSGG
+2712 GGTPGGTLDG
-2722 TVNFRAPLLA
+2722 TVNFRAPLLR
-2732 DGSVDVQFPT
+2732 DGTVNVVLDGTGVR
-2742 EFNSGKGIVG
+2742 G
-2752 SRATTL
+2752 SRKTTV
-2758 EAYAVWST
+2758 EAYAVWSA
-2766 TDASPGGQH
+2766 TDATTGAQH
-2775 FDGIVDPAGWYD
+2775 FDGLIDPAGWYD
-2787 GNGHLL
+2787 GSGHLL
-2793 AGTFTAQGTNPP
+2793 AGTFTVPGSTPV
-2805 TFTFAP
+2805 TYSYAP
-2811 DANGDGGGTLTNNAT
+2811 GGAGGGTLINNAT
-2826 GAQVTLTGSQSDLA
+2826 GQSTAVTEDQLRNGISGSGFVGLTG
-2840 SLYTGI
+2840 
-2846 SSIGFPGM
+2846 
-2854 DSAYFVPTTANADH
+2854 AYFAPTAANADH
-2868 QTFYGGQIVKAS
+2868 VAFYGYRAN
-2880 DGTLSMTPGTLMGFI
+2880 GTGTSPGTLMAFVQHGPDGVAGQFA
-2895 QSGLGAN
+2895 GAS
-2902 GPTLQG
+2902 LQ
-2908 STANIANFRVAPGVE
+2908 NFNVVPGIE
-2923 FDNPST
+2923 LDNPG
-2929 AINGGNISILS
+2929 AAVNGGNISVLS

-2947 LPNNSGTIVPSYRY
+2947 APNSSGSITPDFRY
-2961 NGTVAP
+2961 QSMIAP
-2967 MLTFRAT
+2967 TLTFRAA
-2974 SNFDAQA
+2974 NDFNAYA
-2981 SITDGFF
+2981 SISDGFY
-2988 QNQVATILGAA
+2988 QSQVASILGGA
-2999 GSATAT
+2999 GPATAT
-3005 GTYAGAL
+3005 GTYTDAKQKFDQLVSIDDPTQITVNFTNGSVESL
-3012 ALYNNLMSLDD
+3012 SSLDPNAALTAPLMGQTAGYYSAYLSYTGAWQTTTEAWTSSATAGNYVGHILPIKASVAAAPNRGNFATYTD
-3023 PASVTVQFYNGTSRP
+3023 YLTAYWGPDLTGYRASSAYLGGYTIVSVNRFGTPEAPTPPTELAANASSSGQAAYLADYANYMLGYSDYATLVRGNKSLIGTPRGAYNMFYAPNAPASVPDTG
-3038 LASSAGD
+3038 
-3045 QNDPLYDPNVS
+3045 
-3056 LSAPLTNQAAQYYSN
+3056 
-3071 YIEYANSWGTYYG
+3071 I
-3084 DWASGTYTSHVLPYS
+3084 
-3099 PLNKS
+3099 
-3104 APVVSDYSSYQQ
+3104 
-3116 YLDAYLTPLPFS
+3116 
-3128 GWLAGYTKLSI
+3128 
-3139 VGFVK
+3139 
-3144 NGVTVIPKFG
+3144 
-3154 TPTPPIASTHAED
+3154 
-3167 YSAYISI
+3167 
-3174 YNGYLDRVA
+3174 
-3183 HTTTMPSPLLQP
+3183 
-3195 QGVYSFFFAPTA
+3195 
-3207 PLSIPFSGV
+3207 V
-3216 NIGVLSGNLPANIAT
+3216 NIGVLPGNAVANVPTA
-3231 VNNPLP
+3231 NNPLP
-3237 ISFAALLG
+3237 VAFATLLG
-3245 GQSSSYRIVGGADPA
+3245 GESSSYRIVSGADLQ
-3260 SANPLAVQPV
+3260 SANPLALQPV
-3270 AAFAAGSAP
+3270 STFTNSDTTSPGT
-3279 AGNVTLNQHTAYV
+3279 GNVMLSGHTSYV
-3292 DSNGLTLLQPTTIRT
+3292 ESNGLTLVEPVTIRT
-3307 GTGSI
+3307 GTGAI
-3312 DIAAGNNFT
+3312 DVTAGNDVSLFDTSKTADSST
-3321 LADTTAPG
+3321 LIIPG
-3329 VVYTAGAPTQ
+3329 VIYTAGAPAA
-3339 GNPVLGLATAVAH
+3339 GAPPVGAATAIGH
-3352 GSVPGLQDILVTP
+3352 GARGTQDVLVTP
-3365 TVNPDSAG
+3365 AVNPDSAG
-3373 DISLHVQG
+3373 DITIHAQG
-3381 DINGVQSV
+3381 DINGMQNVID
-3389 TDATGA
+3389 TTGA

-3401 NRISQ
+3401 NSISQ
-3406 YWWQWMQITPGTTND
+3406 YWWQWMQITAGTTADNVQIH
-3421 GGTIVAP
+3421 TP
-3428 LTQSSIDFGAFDQGV
+3428 LTRTSIDFGAFDQGV

-3461 AVSLPTTWYLDG
+3461 AVSLPTTWYLNG
-3473 NNKPVTVGGGNLT
+3473 SGKPVTVGGGNLT
-3486 VHAGGDIL
+3486 VRAGGDIL

-3502 GTGSISA
+3502 GTGTISA
-3509 SGSIGSDIAATSWTL
+3509 GGSIRSDISVASRLT
-3524 GRAPI
+3524 GVAPI
-3529 AVSTVLATQDGIFD
+3529 DMSTVLATQDGMFD
-3543 VVARRGV
+3543 VTARQGV

-3555 LNPSYSN
+3555 LNPSFS
-3562 SYTQSA
+3562 SSFSQ
-3568 GLPTSIVNLFSYGQ
+3568 GGGQLTSTVNLFDYGQ
-3582 YADSQGYGQT
+3582 YPDNQIYSPNST
-3592 SAVNVLST
+3592 VNVLST

-3605 LGTLGGML
+3605 LGSPGGML

-3620 PASINLTAFNGAID
+3620 PASMNLTAFAGAID
-3634 VPSGGVLYPS
+3634 VESGGVLYPS
-3644 AVGQLNLV
+3644 AVGQLNLI
-3652 ADRSVSLSN
+3652 ADQSVYLSN
-3661 VSSNATGVALP
+3661 VSGKRTDAALP
-3672 NTFGLSDADP
+3672 DTFGMSDADP
-3682 SQMPSPTNPQA
+3682 SQMPSPTNPRLKVNF
-3693 TIPALTDT
+3693 PSLTNT
-3701 TLAAHAL
+3701 TLVAHAL
-3708 TALHDGDLQPARI
+3708 NALHGDDFQPVRL

-3728 VNGNVDTS
+3728 VNGTVDTPGNN
-3736 DDGDGFYRNLVTL
+3736 DGLYRGLVTL
-3749 SIDKP
+3749 SINKP
-3754 AFMQAGQDIVN
+3754 TLVQAGQDIVN

-3774 SSDTT
+3774 SSDVT

-3787 YDTPIPHNG
+3787 YDTPIPFSG
-3796 GGAVPV
+3796 GGAIPV
-3802 LSVGGPGWFDVQAGR
+3802 LSLGGPGWFDIQAGR

-3826 ELYNQQAN
+3826 ELYNQNAN
-3834 TGGIAHV
+3834 TGGITHP

-3874 LPGFIAT
+3874 LPGFIST
-3881 YVAPGS
+3881 YIAPGS
-3887 AVAGVPSATPALIAF
+3887 SVAGVPSATPALIAF
-3902 MEQYDAGLGVDTGL
+3902 MEQYDAGLVGVDTGL
-3916 QVDKDNALAKVG
+3916 QVDKDKALTRVG
-3928 SLTADEAWKQFQA
+3928 QLTANDAWKQFQA
-3941 LPSYVQQIFAEKV
+3941 LPSYVQQLFAEKV
-3954 LFGVLAQVGADFNDA
+3954 LFGILAQVGADFNDPA
-3969 SSPYHG
+3969 SRYSG

-3985 TLFPASYGYTANNL
+3985 TLFPASFGYTANNL

-4004 GANKSVSTGDLDI
+4004 GSNKQVATGNLDI

-4038 ALVGSTTAPPQIVDS
+4038 ALVGSTTAPPQIVDAN
-4053 SGNVVAGPGTMGIL
+4053 GNVVAGPGTMGIL

-4075 LFTDQSVLLA
+4075 IFTDQSVLLA

-4143 IATLQSIPGA
+4143 IATLQSLPGA

-4254 GPDGGAKRHKSAQVG
+4254 GADGGSKRRRSEQVG
-4269 YDSSNSVSLLGF
+4269 YDSTNSVSLLGF
-4281 GAAGPTQRTLLSK
+4281 GAAGATQKALLSK
-4294 EELAKLNRF
+4294 DELGKLNRF

>member
-1 MAARARIARQPDA
+1 
-14 TGSRSVL
+14 
-21 TSELRPLVRAVALML
+21 ML
-36 LAAASAHAH
+36 LAGASAHVQ

-54 ATARASGGGAG
+54 AAARASGGGAG
-65 GAGVPGM
+65 GAGGAPGM
-72 PNLGVSPQQAAQA
+72 PNLGVSAQQALQA

-125 APGGLEVAPGIA
+125 APGGLQVANGVT
-137 FAKDGNGNLV
+137 FVTDGNGNQI

-162 NAPQQTVDNSG
+162 NGPKQTVDSSG
-173 RVNVD
+173 HVNVD
-178 VKQTGQNAVLTWQTM
+178 VKQTGQNAVLTWETM
-193 NVGRQTTLNFDQSA
+193 NVGRQTTLNFDQSG

-225 PSGRPSQILGNVTA
+225 PSGRPSQILGNITA

-276 QLVPTAA
+276 QLVPTPA

-306 ESGSSG
+306 ESGSSNGTVGPG
-312 GVAGAVGRPNEVLG
+312 GKPNEVLG
-326 LGSPALLTGSYQAPG
+326 LGNQALLIGTYQAPG

-373 NAGSISATAGQV
+373 NAGSISATSGQV

-399 NGATGNPQ
+399 AGTTGNPQ

-421 LQTGKTID
+421 LQTGSTID

-481 YASNNP
+481 FASNNP
-487 LGNPYTGSTP
+487 LGNPYTGTIP
-497 VTGNGGGG
+497 VTGNTGGA
-505 DNVNRAGL
+505 DNINRAGL

-567 VSVTAYV
+567 VSVTAYA
-574 PSVVTNQAPGQ
+574 PSIVANKVPGQ

-600 DVSGLADVQAPISQT
+600 DVSGLANVQAPISQT

-638 FGLKGVVVD
+638 FGLKGAVVD
-647 STLTGTRSDGVQWV
+647 STLSGTRSDGVQWV

-749 VESHPRW
+749 VENHPRW
-756 NVTKSW
+756 GVTKSW
-762 YNPLQ
+762 YNPLL
-767 TGGTYQ
+767 TSGTYQ

-808 QMQGNSLPSGGAFN
+808 QMQGNSLPSGGTFN

-830 GGTLAGM
+830 GGALAGM
-837 AWNAAANPLLPIS
+837 TWNTVANPTMTFNG
-850 AISGLTILQDDAP
+850 ISGFAILQDNAP

-872 SIDTPLDK
+872 SIGTPIDK
-880 NASATLAANDPNNLP
+880 TAYQSLAANDPNNLP
-895 TTRVVPVA
+895 TTQVVPVA
-903 TLNNGG
+903 KLNNGG
-909 FAKLNVTEDK
+909 FANLNVTEDK
-919 NAGKGIVVAQG
+919 DAGKGIVVAQG
-930 TQLNLQPGGA
+930 TQLNLQPGGS
-940 ISLNSPAVGADVNV
+940 ISLNSTAVGAGVDV

-978 GALSAAGQWVN
+978 GVLSAAGQWVN
-989 NDVQAAPGTAPG
+989 NDVQAAPGTTPG

-1008 GSISLSATQGST
+1008 GSISLSATQQGST
-1020 FVDGNAVDA
+1020 IVNGLNVDT

-1043 SSGGEMLANGQL
+1043 SSGGEMLSNGQL

-1074 AVPAGGAQFGHTTDG
+1074 AAPLVTQQFGHTRDSG
-1089 GANLPGTQPTAGTI
+1089 SPLPATQPVAGTI

-1119 LTLNALGFRIGGDRA
+1119 LTLEALGFRIGGDRT

-1141 YLPEG
+1141 YLPEN
-1146 FFLQQGFGKYVLN
+1146 FFSQQGFGKYVLN
-1159 AYYDSTIAPGATVA
+1159 AYYDSTIAPGAAVA
-1173 LTQKNLLP
+1173 LTQLNRIP
-1181 DVLAL
+1181 DALAL
-1186 QRTSSGANLSA
+1186 QQTGSGASLST
-1197 GGLTTG
+1197 GGLTTI
-1203 GQLDAYHRQPAGLE
+1203 GQLDAYHRQPTNLV
-1217 LTGGNAVSWLT
+1217 LTGGNYVAWQS
-1228 AASNG
+1228 APDSPP
-1233 VIPSYP
+1233 PSYP
-1239 GVTGAVTLSAGASID
+1239 GVTGAVTLSSGASIN

-1259 SIVLASPKQVSVL
+1259 NIVLASPKQVTVL

-1278 GGSIVLSADTG
+1278 GGSIMLIADTG
-1289 ATTAQPGQFNVFTPS
+1289 PTNVQPGQFNVFTPS
-1304 NSRSVWLGADATLDV
+1304 NSRSVWLGSDATLDV
-1319 SGVALANPL
+1319 SGAALANPL
-1328 AAPVKIGATTVMP
+1328 AAPVKLGGATVLP

-1353 LSSDTGYVVAQAG
+1353 LSSDSGYVVAQAG
-1366 SKIDVSGASANFDQ
+1366 STIDVSGASANFDR

-1389 HPVWSDAGS
+1389 QPVWSDAGS

-1406 LFADGTLSGHGGAS
+1406 LFSDATLAGHGGAA

-1425 TLTVLPHQN
+1425 TLTILPHQN
-1434 GSASGAT
+1434 SSSAGAT

-1457 PGEDF
+1457 PGQDF
-1462 PTPVDPATGLPSGQ
+1462 STAIDPTTGQPIGQ
-1476 PTGVIQFSA
+1476 PTGVIQFAA

-1499 DSTPSPIPAPVPTI
+1499 DSTPSPIPVSVPPI
-1513 AFAGNVNLALPES
+1513 VFAGDVNLTLPES

-1538 MDQLATLLSTPAQP
+1538 MDQLSTLLSTPAQP
-1552 SGGPSALDILLS
+1552 AGGNSVLVNLLA

-1570 LGTKVTINAPYVA
+1570 LGTTVTINAPYVA
-1583 LAGPVA
+1583 LAGPIA
-1589 TTLTPAFAPFATRSD
+1589 TPSTPAFVPVATLSD

-1618 QFQLNNFGQANLNSR
+1618 QFQLNNIGQANLASS

-1639 STSVSPTSNVL
+1639 STSVSQTSNVL
-1650 SPGVLYTPGNVTF
+1650 LPGELYTPGNVTL

-1670 ATGSTFI
+1670 ATGNTFI
-1677 IDAVGPADPVTGTL
+1677 IDAVGPVDSTTGKP
-1691 APTTVTFGSTGSS
+1691 APTTVTFGTTGSS

-1709 AGGALLV
+1709 AGGTLLV

-1729 PSGSLVFGVG
+1729 PSGTLVFGVG
-1739 DPANSA
+1739 DPTNAA
-1745 TQKQFGS
+1745 TQKQFGN

-1765 GSVTSVSNGGSII
+1765 GSVTSVSNGRSII
-1778 PYGTTVD
+1778 PYGTTID
-1785 GVQWQFNPLAGTTA
+1785 GVEWQFNPLAGTTA
-1799 SNLNAPPAKYI
+1799 SDLNGPPAKYI
-1810 GVNGTRV
+1810 GVNGTSV
-1817 ALNPGAT
+1817 ALNKGAT

-1872 SVYAIVPGKQSP
+1872 NVYAIVPGTQSP
-1884 VAAYDPSFA
+1884 VAAYDPLFA
-1893 QTVQPAVAGNGTATT
+1893 QTVQPDVGSNGTPTT
-1908 TTATLGVGQAG
+1908 KTSTLGVGQAG
-1919 MNDAIGKAVYL
+1919 LNDAIGKAVYL
-1930 SGVPGLAAGYYTL
+1930 SGVPGLAPGYYTL

-1957 TVSSTGGNVVPGA
+1957 TVSSATGNVVPGA

-1977 TVMTAGYFA
+1977 TVMAAGYFA

-2000 NVQSGKVWQQYS
+2000 NVQSGATWQQYS

-2018 ANDFFTAQAAKQG
+2018 ANAFFTAQAAKQG

-2060 AAGAGGAPAEVDVA
+2060 AAGTGGAPAEVDVA

-2135 NTSLK
+2135 NSSLK

-2149 TDATGTDPNAANGL
+2149 TDASGTDPNAANGL
-2163 RVDAGASIAAAGD
+2163 RVDAGASIVAAGD
-2176 YPAAKDQPIAIAGD
+2176 YPAAKDQPITIAGD

-2203 LTRTGGTGAGL
+2203 LTRTGGTGTGL
-2214 LMVGAGATLTGGQAL
+2214 LTVGAGATLSGGQAL

-2235 DLKVDPSAVL
+2235 NLKVDPSAVL

-2274 IDPAGL
+2274 IDQAGL
-2280 AQFANAD
+2280 AQLANAD
-2287 LVTLRSYGA
+2287 LVSLRSYGA
-2296 IGFVGDVTATFGK
+2296 MGFVGDVNATFGK
-2309 RVDLSAGTFAS
+2309 SVDLSAGTFTS
-2320 DGGHVTLNGQ
+2320 DGGRVTLNGQ
-2330 QIAFTNETGAPSGA
+2330 RIAFTNETGAPNGTVTP
-2344 SASGNGTLTVNA
+2344 GNGTLTVNA
-2356 KEIDLGTG
+2356 KEIDFGTG
-2364 TKTLNGFSSANLT
+2364 AKTLSGFSSANMT

-2384 QGTGTFDFGS
+2384 QGMGTFDFGA
-2394 LPVTLSAPVYLA
+2394 LPVTLNAPVYFA

-2431 KTAVGGAWKF
+2431 KTPVGGAWKF

-2450 ATIAAP
+2450 AMIAAP
-2456 AGNVSLDATA
+2456 AGNVSLEATT

-2471 GSGST
+2471 GGGST

-2498 TLTADAGTV
+2498 VLTADAGTV
-2507 DVQAGTT
+2507 DVQSGTT
-2514 LDFSGANGGG
+2514 LDFSGAKGGG

-2539 LNGTIKGGAANGYA
+2539 LNGTIKGGATNGYA

-2573 LASSGVNQSISVH
+2573 LASSGVNQSIAVH

-2600 TARSVSLTAD
+2600 TARSVQLTAD
-2610 GGAGNARDTANGNVN
+2610 GGAGNASDTANGNVN

-2633 GKAGGEID
+2633 GKAGGQIN

-2666 KVNIGTS
+2666 NVNIGTS

-2680 ANPYNATYGYENI
+2680 ANPYNTTYGYENI
-2693 DPSRSGAIRVG
+2693 DPSRSGLIRVG

-2732 DGSVDVQFPT
+2732 DGSVDVQLPNT
-2742 EFNSGKGIVG
+2742 FNSGKGIVG

-2758 EAYAVWST
+2758 EAYATWST
-2766 TDASPGGQH
+2766 TDATSGAQH

-2793 AGTFTAQGTNPP
+2793 GGTFTAQGANPP

-2811 DANGDGGGTLTNNAT
+2811 NANGDGGGTLTNNAT
-2826 GAQVTLTGSQSDLA
+2826 GAQVTLTGSDADIA
-2840 SLYTGI
+2840 SLYNGV
-2846 SSIGFPGM
+2846 SSIGFPGA
-2854 DSAYFVPTTANADH
+2854 SSTYFVPTTANADH
-2868 QTFYGGQIVKAS
+2868 QNFYGGQIVKAS

-2895 QSGLGAN
+2895 QSGLGTN

-2908 STANIANFRVAPGVE
+2908 STANIANFRVAPGIE

-2947 LPNNSGTIVPSYRY
+2947 LPNNNGTIDPAYRY
-2961 NGTVAP
+2961 NGTIAP

-2974 SNFDAQA
+2974 NNFDAEA

-2988 QNQVATILGAA
+2988 QSQVATILGAA
-2999 GSATAT
+2999 GSGPAT
-3005 GTYAGAL
+3005 GTYAA
-3012 ALYNNLMSLDD
+3012 AMTLYNNLVSLDD
-3023 PASVTVQFYNGTSRP
+3023 PTSITVQFVDGSSQSLTSIG
-3038 LASSAGD
+3038 SDST
-3045 QNDPLYDPNVS
+3045 NPLYDPNYV
-3056 LSAPLTNQAAQYYSN
+3056 LTAPLQNQSAQYYSN
-3071 YIEYANSWGTYYG
+3071 YLQYGNSWGTYYG
-3084 DWASGTYTSHVLPYS
+3084 DWASGKYAFHIMPYA
-3099 PLNKS
+3099 PLHTP
-3104 APVVSDYSSYQQ
+3104 APVLSGFSSFDDYAAAYNAWINSYSS
-3116 YLDAYLTPLPFS
+3116 A
-3128 GWLAGYTKLSI
+3128 
-3139 VGFVK
+3139 
-3144 NGVTVIPKFG
+3144 GVTGVVKAGKVIVPKFG
-3154 TPTPPIASTHAED
+3154 TPSAPVLSSNPVD
-3167 YSAYISI
+3167 YGTYVSS
-3174 YNGYLDRVA
+3174 YNGYLESVSGIA
-3183 HTTTMPSPLLQP
+3183 SSNAPIVTPH
-3195 QGVYSFFFAPTA
+3195 GAYNFFYAPAA
-3207 PLSIPFSGV
+3207 PLSIPVAGI
-3216 NIGVLSGNLPANIAT
+3216 NIGALPGNTPANIAT
-3231 VNNPLP
+3231 ADNPLP
-3237 ISFAALLG
+3237 ISFAVLLG
-3245 GQSSSYRIVGGADPA
+3245 GQSSSYRIVGGADLA
-3260 SANPLAVQPV
+3260 SANPLAVQSV
-3270 AAFAAGSAP
+3270 SVFNAGGAS

-3292 DSNGLTLLQPTTIRT
+3292 DSNGVTLLQPTTIRT

-3312 DIAAGNNFT
+3312 DIAAGNDFT
-3321 LADTTAPG
+3321 LADATAPG
-3329 VVYTAGAPTQ
+3329 VVYTAGAPAQ
-3339 GNPVLGLATAVAH
+3339 DSPALGLASAVMH
-3352 GSVPGLQDILVTP
+3352 GSQPGLQDILVTP
-3365 TVNPDSAG
+3365 AVNPDSAG
-3373 DISLHVQG
+3373 DISIHVQG
-3381 DINGVQSV
+3381 DINGIQNV

-3395 VTGAAG
+3395 VTGGAG
-3401 NRISQ
+3401 NNVSQ
-3406 YWWQWMQITPGTTND
+3406 YWWQWMQITPGATVSN
-3421 GGTIVAP
+3421 GAIVAP
-3428 LTQSSIDFGAFDQGV
+3428 LTRSSIDFGAFGQGV
-3443 MSVGGNV
+3443 LSVGGNV
-3450 SISAGGNISDL
+3450 SISAGGNISDF
-3461 AVSLPTTWYLDG
+3461 AVSLPSTWYLSESG
-3473 NNKPVTVGGGNLT
+3473 KPVTVGGGNLT
-3486 VHAGGDIL
+3486 ARAGGDIL

-3502 GTGSISA
+3502 GAGTISA
-3509 SGSIGSDIAATSWTL
+3509 GGSIGSDITVLSPRT
-3524 GRAPI
+3524 GVAPI
-3529 AVSTVLATQDGIFD
+3529 AVSTVLATQDGTFD
-3543 VVARRGV
+3543 VTARQGA

-3555 LNPSYSN
+3555 LNPSYAN
-3562 SYTQSA
+3562 SFSPPGGQ
-3568 GLPTSIVNLFSYGQ
+3568 PTTAVNLSSYGQ
-3582 YADSQGYGQT
+3582 YADSQGYSPT

-3600 TGDVR
+3600 TGDIR
-3605 LGTLGGML
+3605 IGALGGLL

-3620 PASINLTAFNGAID
+3620 PASVNLTAFDGGIN
-3634 VPSGGVLYPS
+3634 VQSGGVLYPS

-3652 ADRSVSLSN
+3652 ADRSVNLSSISSLLVGTN
-3661 VSSNATGVALP
+3661 LP
-3672 NTFGLSDADP
+3672 NTFGMSDADP
-3682 SQMPSPTNPQA
+3682 SQMPSPTNPLA
-3693 TIPALTDT
+3693 VIPALTDA
-3701 TLAAHAL
+3701 TLAGHAL
-3708 TALHDGDLQPARI
+3708 SALHRDDMQPARI

-3728 VNGNVDTS
+3728 VNGTVDNPNYS
-3736 DDGDGFYRNLVTL
+3736 DGFYRSLITL

-3754 AFMQAGQDIVN
+3754 ALVQAGQDIVN

-3774 SSDTT
+3774 SSDVT
-3779 RIVAGRDI
+3779 RVVAGRDI

-3802 LSVGGPGWFDVQAGR
+3802 LAIGGPGWFDVQAGR

-3826 ELYNQQAN
+3826 ELYNQQAMPS
-3834 TGGIAHV
+3834 GIQP
-3841 FTGIDAVGNA
+3841 FTGINAVGNA

-3874 LPGFIAT
+3874 LPGFIST
-3881 YVAPGS
+3881 YIAPGS
-3887 AVAGVPSATPALIAF
+3887 SVAGVPSAMPALIAF
-3902 MEQYDAGLGVDTGL
+3902 MEQYDAGLLGVDTGL
-3916 QVDKDNALAKVG
+3916 QADKDKALAGVG
-3928 SLTADEAWKQFQA
+3928 QLTADEAWKRFQA
-3941 LPSYVQQIFAEKV
+3941 LPPYVQQLFSEKE
-3954 LFGVLAQVGADFNDA
+3954 LFGVLAQVGTDFNDA
-3969 SSPYHG
+3969 SSPYRG

-4004 GANKSVSTGDLDI
+4004 GANKQISTGSLDI

-4053 SGNVVAGPGTMGIL
+4053 TGKVVAGPGTMGIL

-4075 LFTDQSVLLA
+4075 IFTDQSVLLA

-4133 DSRGQVTGAG
+4133 DARGQVTGAG

-4254 GPDGGAKRHKSAQVG
+4254 GPDGGSKHRKSEQVG
-4269 YDSSNSVSLLGF
+4269 YDSSNAVSLLGF

-4294 EELAKLNRF
+4294 EELGKLNRF

>member
-1 MAARARIARQPDA
+1 
-14 TGSRSVL
+14 TG
-21 TSELRPLVRAVALML
+21 T
-36 LAAASAHAH
+36 
-45 AAGIMNLGA
+45 
-54 ATARASGGGAG
+54 
-65 GAGVPGM
+65 
-72 PNLGVSPQQAAQA
+72 
-85 SQPSIRNLGYAAHAI
+85 
-100 AAQIAAQ
+100 
-107 QNAAAAAA
+107 
-115 KLPSTVPNGL
+115 
-125 APGGLEVAPGIA
+125 
-137 FAKDGNGNLV
+137 
-147 SQNTDTGNPLLWVNA
+147 
-162 NAPQQTVDNSG
+162 
-173 RVNVD
+173 
-178 VKQTGQNAVLTWQTM
+178 
-193 NVGRQTTLNFDQSA
+193 
-207 GTQTN
+207 
-212 GANNWAVLNRIND
+212 
-225 PSGRPSQILGNVTA
+225 
-239 QGAVYVINRNGVL
+239 
-252 FGAGSQVN
+252 
-260 VHSLVASSLNL
+260 
-271 LDMKN
+271 
-276 QLVPTAA
+276 
-283 GIVASNQ
+283 
-290 QFLSLPAG
+290 
-298 TTGGLAYP
+298 
-306 ESGSSG
+306 
-312 GVAGAVGRPNEVLG
+312 
-326 LGSPALLTGSYQAPG
+326 YQAPG

-350 ITTHTNGT
+350 ITTHVNGT

-373 NAGSISATAGQV
+373 NAGSISATSGQV
-385 VLAAGVGVSLRPNG
+385 VLAAGVGVSLRPN
-399 NGATGNPQ
+399 AAVTTNPQ

-421 LQTGKTID
+421 LQTGSTID

-472 TITISTADE
+472 TITLSTVDE

-487 LGNPYTGSTP
+487 LGIPYPNQVLSGS
-497 VTGNGGGG
+497 
-505 DNVNRAGL
+505 DNTNRAGL

-567 VSVTAYV
+567 VSVTAYA
-574 PSVVTNQAPGQ
+574 PSIVANKVPGQ

-600 DVSGLADVQAPISQT
+600 DVSGLADVQVPIAQT
-615 LVTIDRI
+615 LVTVDRI

-749 VESHPRW
+749 IESHPRW
-756 NVTKSW
+756 GVTKSW
-762 YNPLQ
+762 YNPLL
-767 TGGTYQ
+767 TSGTYQ

-794 LDGDISAQAFGGAK
+794 LDGDISAQSFGGAK
-808 QMQGNSLPSGGAFN
+808 QMQGNSLPSGGTFN

-830 GGTLAGM
+830 GGALAGM
-837 AWNAAANPLLPIS
+837 TWNS
-850 AISGLTILQDDAP
+850 AVNSTITNNGVSGLAILQDNAP

-872 SIDTPLDK
+872 SIDTPIDK
-880 NASATLAANDPNNLP
+880 TASQSLAANDPNNLL
-895 TTRVVPVA
+895 TTQVVPV
-903 TLNNGG
+903 TKLNNGG
-909 FAKLNVTEDK
+909 FANLNVTGDK
-919 NAGKGIVVAQG
+919 YLGKGISVAQG
-930 TQLNLQPGGA
+930 TQLNVQPGGS
-940 ISLNSPAVGADVNV
+940 ISLNSTVAGADVNV

-964 ISITSGGNVVVGPQ
+964 VSIASGGNVVVGPQ
-978 GALSAAGQWVN
+978 GAISVAGQWVN
-989 NDVQAAPGTAPG
+989 NDVQAASGTAPG

-1008 GSISLSATQGST
+1008 GSISLSAIQSANFVNGS
-1020 FVDGNAVDA
+1020 AVDA

-1066 GNVALQTY
+1066 GNVALRTY
-1074 AVPAGGAQFGHTTDG
+1074 AVPASGAQFGDTGDG
-1089 GANLPGTQPTAGTI
+1089 GASMPNAQPIAGHI
-1103 AMGGTILSEG
+1103 AMNGSMLSEG

-1119 LTLNALGFRIGGDRA
+1119 LTLQALGFRIGGAESA
-1134 AAAPWDV
+1134 ASPWDL
-1141 YLPEG
+1141 YLPEN
-1146 FFLQQGFGKYVLN
+1146 FFSRQGFGKYVLN
-1159 AYYDSTIAPGATVA
+1159 AYYDAIVAPGATVA
-1173 LTQKNLLP
+1173 LTQLNRIP
-1181 DVLAL
+1181 DAVAL
-1186 QRTSSGANLSA
+1186 QQTGSGANPA
-1197 GGLTTG
+1197 TAGLTTT
-1203 GQLDAYHRQPAGLE
+1203 GQLDAYHRQPTSLALSGGGYVAWPNAAG
-1217 LTGGNAVSWLT
+1217 TGSV
-1228 AASNG
+1228 
-1233 VIPSYP
+1233 SYP
-1239 GVTGAVTLSAGASID
+1239 GVTGSVTLSSGASID

-1259 SIVLASPKQVSVL
+1259 SVALTSPKQVTVL
-1272 GSVVAP
+1272 GAVVAP
-1278 GGSIVLSADTG
+1278 GGAITLSANAG
-1289 ATTAQPGQFNVFTPS
+1289 GIVAGQS
-1304 NSRSVWLGADATLDV
+1304 SRSVWLGSNATLDV
-1319 SGVALANPL
+1319 SGVALANPF
-1328 AAPVKIGATTVMP
+1328 ASPVKIGGTAAVP

-1366 SKIDVSGASANFDQ
+1366 STIDVSGASANFDQ
-1380 LQANGTYAS
+1380 LQANGTYARQ
-1389 HPVWSDAGS
+1389 PVWSDAGS

-1406 LFADGTLSGHGGAS
+1406 LFSDATLAGHGGAP

-1425 TLTVLPHQN
+1425 TLTILPHQN
-1434 GSASGAT
+1434 SSSAGAT

-1447 SGALVPAGLA
+1447 SGTLVPAGLA
-1457 PGEDF
+1457 PGQDF
-1462 PTPVDPATGLPSGQ
+1462 STAIDPTTGQPIGQ
-1476 PTGVIQFSA
+1476 PTGVIQFAA
-1485 DRLNGSGIANLVLG
+1485 DRLNDSGIANLVLG
-1499 DSTPSPIPAPVPTI
+1499 DSTPSPIPVSVPPI
-1513 AFAGNVNLALPES
+1513 VFAGDVNLTLPES

-1538 MDQLATLLSTPAQP
+1538 MDQLSTLLSTPALP
-1552 SGGPSALDILLS
+1552 ANGNSVLVNLLA

-1570 LGTKVTINAPYVA
+1570 LGTTVTINAPYVA
-1583 LAGPVA
+1583 LVGPTA
-1589 TTLTPAFAPFATRSD
+1589 TSSTPAFAPVATLSD

-1618 QFQLNNFGQANLNSR
+1618 QIQLNNIGQATLASS
-1633 GDIRLS
+1633 GDIRLG
-1639 STSVSPTSNVL
+1639 STSVAQSGPARL
-1650 SPGVLYTPGNVTF
+1650 APGVLYTPGNVTF
-1663 NAASLYP
+1663 NAADVYP

-1677 IDAVGPADPVTGTL
+1677 VDAVGPVDSTTGKP
-1691 APTTVTFGSTGSS
+1691 APTTVTFGTTGAS

-1709 AGGALLV
+1709 AGGTLLV

-1721 VQGGNVRA
+1721 VQGGAVRA

-1739 DPANSA
+1739 DPTNSA
-1745 TQKQFGS
+1745 TQKQFGN

-1765 GSVTSVSNGGSII
+1765 GSVTSVSNGRSTI

-1785 GVQWQFNPLAGTTA
+1785 GVEWQFNPLAGTTA
-1799 SNLNAPPAKYI
+1799 SDLSAPPAKYI
-1810 GVNGTRV
+1810 GVNGTSV
-1817 ALNPGAT
+1817 ALNKGAT

-1847 VLSQYNVSYASGKGA
+1847 VLSQYNVSYANGKGA

-1872 SVYAIVPGKQSP
+1872 NVYAIVPGTQAP
-1884 VAAYDPSFA
+1884 VAAYDPLFA
-1893 QTVQPAVAGNGTATT
+1893 QILQPDVASNGTPTT
-1908 TTATLGVGQAG
+1908 KTVSLGVGQAG

-1930 SGVPGLAAGYYTL
+1930 SGVPGLAPGYYTL

-1957 TVSSTGGNVVPGA
+1957 TVSATTGNVVPGA

-1977 TVMTAGYFA
+1977 TVVAAGYFA

-2000 NVQSGKVWQQYS
+2000 NVQSGATWQQYS
-2012 QYTLKG
+2012 QYALKG
-2018 ANDFFTAQAAKQG
+2018 ANDFFTVQAAKQG

-2060 AAGAGGAPAEVDVA
+2060 AAGVGGAPAEVDVA

-2135 NTSLK
+2135 GSSLK

-2149 TDATGTDPNAANGL
+2149 TDASGTDSSAANGL
-2163 RVDAGASIAAAGD
+2163 RVDAGASIVAAGD
-2176 YPAAKDQPIAIAGD
+2176 YPAAKDQPITIAGD

-2203 LTRTGGTGAGL
+2203 LTRTGGTGTGL
-2214 LMVGAGATLTGGQAL
+2214 LAVGAGATLSGGQAL

-2235 DLKVDPSAVL
+2235 NLKVDPSAVL
-2245 SAKAITADGSAITF
+2245 SGKAITADGSAITF

-2280 AQFANAD
+2280 AQLANAD
-2287 LVTLRSYGA
+2287 LVSLRSYGA
-2296 IGFVGDVTATFGK
+2296 MGFVGDVNATFGK
-2309 RVDLSAGTFAS
+2309 SVDLSAGTFTS

-2330 QIAFTNETGAPSGA
+2330 QIAFTNETGAPNGA
-2344 SASGNGTLTVNA
+2344 GSAGGGTLTVNG
-2356 KEIDLGTG
+2356 KEIDFGAG
-2364 TKTLNGFSSANLT
+2364 TKTLSGFSSVNMT

-2384 QGTGTFDFGS
+2384 QGTGTFDFGA
-2394 LPVTLSAPVYLA
+2394 LPVTLNAPVYLA
-2406 DTSSASTVKTTGAL
+2406 DTSSASTVKTTGFL

-2431 KTAVGGAWKF
+2431 KTPVGGAWKF
-2441 VGGTLADNG
+2441 VGSTLADNG

-2456 AGNVSLDATA
+2456 AGNVSLEATT

-2476 VSSAG
+2476 VSAAG

-2498 TLTADAGTV
+2498 ILTADAGTV
-2507 DVQAGTT
+2507 DVQSGAT
-2514 LDFSGANGGG
+2514 LDFSGAKGGG

-2539 LNGTIKGGAANGYA
+2539 LNGTIKGGATNGYA

-2566 LDSLAKT
+2566 LDSLAQT
-2573 LASSGVNQSISVH
+2573 LASSGVNQSIAVH
-2586 TKSGNLTLSAGNAL
+2586 TKSGNLTLSVGNAL

-2610 GGAGNARDTANGNVN
+2610 GGAGNASDTANGNVN

-2633 GKAGGEID
+2633 GKAGGQID

-2693 DPSRSGAIRVG
+2693 DPSRSGLIRVG

-2732 DGSVDVQFPT
+2732 DGSVDVQLPNA
-2742 EFNSGKGIVG
+2742 FNDGKGIVG

-2758 EAYAVWST
+2758 EAYATWST
-2766 TDASPGGQH
+2766 TDTTSGAQH

-2787 GNGHLL
+2787 SNGHLL

-2805 TFTFAP
+2805 TFSFTP

-2826 GAQVTLTGSQSDLA
+2826 GAQVTLTGSQADLA

-2846 SSIGFPGM
+2846 SSIGFPGI

-2868 QTFYGGQIVKAS
+2868 QNYYGGQIVKAS

-2929 AINGGNISILS
+2929 AINGGNISVLS

-2947 LPNNSGTIVPSYRY
+2947 LPNNSGTIDPSYRY

-2967 MLTFRAT
+2967 MLTFRA
-2974 SNFDAQA
+2974 SNNFDAEA

-2988 QNQVATILGAA
+2988 QSQVATILGAA
-2999 GSATAT
+2999 GNASAT
-3005 GTYAGAL
+3005 GTYAAAL
-3012 ALYNNLMSLDD
+3012 TLYNSLISVDD
-3023 PASVTVQFYNGTSRP
+3023 PASITVQFTDGSSQSLTSIG
-3038 LASSAGD
+3038 SSPT
-3045 QNDPLYDPNVS
+3045 NPLYDPNVA
-3056 LSAPLTNQAAQYYSN
+3056 LTAPLQNQAAQYYSD
-3071 YIEYANSWGTYYG
+3071 YLQYGSSWGSYYG
-3084 DWASGTYTSHVLPYS
+3084 YWASGKYAFHIMPYI
-3099 PLNKS
+3099 PLRTP
-3104 APVVSDYSSYQQ
+3104 APVLSNYASYKDYA
-3116 YLDAYLTPLPFS
+3116 DAYYGPGSWFQGYSNNTV
-3128 GWLAGYTKLSI
+3128 AG
-3139 VGFVK
+3139 VVR
-3144 NGVTVIPKFG
+3144 NGVVLFEPFG
-3154 TPTPPIASTHAED
+3154 TPTPPVMSSKPSDYGQYIALYGT
-3167 YSAYISI
+3167 
-3174 YNGYLDRVA
+3174 YLDRLSF
-3183 HTTTMPSPLLQP
+3183 TKSPNLVFVNP
-3195 QGVYSFFFAPTA
+3195 RNAYSFFYAPAA
-3207 PLSIPFSGV
+3207 PLSIANSGV
-3216 NIGVLSGNLPANIAT
+3216 NIGALPGNAPANVAT
-3231 VNNPLP
+3231 ADNPLP
-3237 ISFAALLG
+3237 ISYAALLS
-3245 GQSSSYRIVGGADPA
+3245 GQSTSYRIVGGADLA
-3260 SANPLAVQPV
+3260 SANPLAVQPS
-3270 AAFAAGSAP
+3270 AALSSASGP
-3279 AGNVTLNQHTAYV
+3279 AGNVTLNQHTAYI
-3292 DSNGLTLLQPTTIRT
+3292 DSNGLALLQPTTIRT

-3312 DIAAGNNFT
+3312 DIAAATDFT

-3329 VVYTAGAPTQ
+3329 VVYTAGAPAQ
-3339 GNPVLGLATAVAH
+3339 GSPALGLASAVANG
-3352 GSVPGLQDILVTP
+3352 GSGLQDILVTP
-3365 TVNPDSAG
+3365 AVNPDSAG
-3373 DISLHVQG
+3373 DISIRVQG
-3381 DINGVQSV
+3381 DINGIQNV

-3395 VTGAAG
+3395 VTGGVG
-3401 NRISQ
+3401 NNIGQ
-3406 YWWQWMQITPGTTND
+3406 YWWPWMQITAAKTSD
-3421 GGTIVAP
+3421 GYGIQAP
-3428 LTQSSIDFGAFDQGV
+3428 LTRSSIDFGAFGQGV

-3450 SISAGGNISDL
+3450 SISAGGNIADL
-3461 AVSLPTTWYLDG
+3461 AVSLPTTWYLNESG
-3473 NNKPVTVGGGNLT
+3473 KPVTVGGGNLT
-3486 VHAGGDIL
+3486 VRAGADIL

-3502 GTGSISA
+3502 GSGTISA
-3509 SGSIGSDIAATSWTL
+3509 GGSIGSDIAVSSPMTSVK
-3524 GRAPI
+3524 API
-3529 AVSTVLATQDGIFD
+3529 AVSTVLATQDGVLD
-3543 VVARRGV
+3543 VMARQGV
-3550 DIGAV
+3550 EIGAV
-3555 LNPSYSN
+3555 LNPSYASRFDPPGGQLATTINLSN
-3562 SYTQSA
+3562 
-3568 GLPTSIVNLFSYGQ
+3568 YGQ
-3582 YADSQGYGQT
+3582 YADSKGYSPT

-3605 LGTLGGML
+3605 LGSLGGLL

-3620 PASINLTAFNGAID
+3620 PASVNLTAFDGGINID
-3634 VPSGGVLYPS
+3634 SGGVLYPS

-3652 ADRSVSLSN
+3652 ADRSVNLSSI
-3661 VSSNATGVALP
+3661 SSVLVGTNLP
-3672 NTFGLSDADP
+3672 NTFGMSDADP
-3682 SQMPSPTNPQA
+3682 SQMPSPTNPLA
-3693 TIPALTDT
+3693 VIPALTNT

-3708 TALHDGDLQPARI
+3708 NALHGDDLQPARI

-3728 VNGNVDTS
+3728 VNGTADNPNNN
-3736 DDGDGFYRNLVTL
+3736 DGLYRSLITL

-3754 AFMQAGQDIVN
+3754 ALLQAGQDIVN

-3774 SSDTT
+3774 SSDVT
-3779 RIVAGRDI
+3779 RVVAGRDI
-3787 YDTPIPHNG
+3787 YDTPIPYTG

-3802 LSVGGPGWFDVQAGR
+3802 LAIGGPGWFDIQAGR

-3826 ELYNQQAN
+3826 ELYNQVAN
-3834 TGGIAHV
+3834 TGGLAQV

-3874 LPGFIAT
+3874 LPGFVSAYI
-3881 YVAPGS
+3881 APGS
-3887 AVAGVPSATPALIAF
+3887 SVAGVPSATPALIAF

-3916 QVDKDNALAKVG
+3916 QADKDAALAKVG
-3928 SLTADEAWKQFQA
+3928 RLTADDAWKQFQA
-3941 LPSYVQQIFAEKV
+3941 LPSYIQQLFAEKV
-3954 LFGVLAQVGADFNDA
+3954 LFGVLAQVGADFNDPA
-3969 SSPYHG
+3969 SRYNGKYS
-3975 QYARGYQAIN
+3975 RGYQAIN
-3985 TLFPASYGYTANNL
+3985 TLFPASFGYTANNL
-3999 GGGSN
+3999 EGGSN
-4004 GANKSVSTGDLDI
+4004 GANKPASTGNLDI

-4053 SGNVVAGPGTMGIL
+4053 GGKVVAGPGTMGIL

-4075 LFTDQSVLLA
+4075 IFTDQSVLLA

-4254 GPDGGAKRHKSAQVG
+4254 GQDGGSKRRRSEQVG
-4269 YDSSNSVSLLGF
+4269 YDSSNSVALLGF
-4281 GAAGPTQRTLLSK
+4281 GAAGPTQRTLLGK
-4294 EELAKLNRF
+4294 DELVKLNRF

>member
-1 MAARARIARQPDA
+1 MAARARTARQPDA

-21 TSELRPLVRAVALML
+21 KSELRPLVRAVALML
-36 LAAASAHAH
+36 LAGASAHAH

-54 ATARASGGGAG
+54 ATARASGGGTG

-115 KLPSTVPNGL
+115 KLPSSVPNGL
-125 APGGLEVAPGIA
+125 APGGLQVAAGA
-137 FAKDGNGNLV
+137 T
-147 SQNTDTGNPLLWVNA
+147 SDTNNPVLWFNA
-162 NAPQQTVDNSG
+162 NAPTQNVDANG
-173 RVNVD
+173 HVNVD
-178 VKQTGQNAVLTWQTM
+178 VKQTGQNAVLTWETM
-193 NVGRQTTLNFDQSA
+193 NVGRQTTLNFDQSG

-225 PSGRPSQILGNVTA
+225 PSGRPSQVLGNITA

-276 QLVPTAA
+276 QLVPTAD
-283 GIVASNQ
+283 GIVASDQ

-306 ESGSSG
+306 QSGSSG

-326 LGSPALLTGSYQAPG
+326 LGSPVQLSGTYQAPG

-373 NAGSISATAGQV
+373 NAGSIAATSGQV

-399 NGATGNPQ
+399 TGATANPQ

-421 LQTGKTID
+421 LQTGSTID

-497 VTGNGGGG
+497 VSGGTGGA

-544 GITMTAGSVWFQG
+544 GIAMTAGSVWFQG
-557 GSLIEAPGSN
+557 GSLIEAPGST
-567 VSVTAYV
+567 VSVTAYA
-574 PSVVTNQAPGQ
+574 PSVVPNQASGQ

-615 LVTIDRI
+615 LLTIDRI

-647 STLTGTRSDGVQWV
+647 STLTGTRGDGVQWV

-693 NEVMTAA
+693 NEVMTAT

-739 DNYVGIAGQF
+739 DDYVGIAGQF
-749 VESHPRW
+749 VENHPRW
-756 NVTKSW
+756 GVTKSW

-773 SDYIVGG
+773 ADYIVGG

-808 QMQGNSLPSGGAFN
+808 QMQGNSLPSGGTFN

-830 GGTLAGM
+830 GSALAGM
-837 AWNAAANPLLPIS
+837 TWNSAANTTLTITGTP
-850 AISGLTILQDDAP
+850 GLVILQDDAP

-880 NASATLAANDPNNLP
+880 TASPAPDARDPNNLLA
-895 TTRVVPVA
+895 TQVVPVA

-909 FAKLNVTEDK
+909 FANLNVTGDK
-919 NAGKGIVVAQG
+919 NAGKGIEVAQG
-930 TQLNLQPGGA
+930 TQLSLRPGGSV
-940 ISLNSPAVGADVNV
+940 SLNSAAVGADVNI
-954 AGRLSAPSGS
+954 AGRLSVPSGS
-964 ISITSGGNVVVGPQ
+964 ISVTSGGNVVVGPQ

-989 NDVQAAPGTAPG
+989 NDVQAAPGTTPG

-1008 GSISLSATQGST
+1008 GSISLSATQSAT
-1020 FVDGNAVDA
+1020 FVDGSAVDA

-1060 VPAGRG
+1060 VPVGRG
-1066 GNVALQTY
+1066 GSVALQTY
-1074 AVPAGGAQFGHTTDG
+1074 AASGATKQFGHTRDG
-1089 GANLPGTQPTAGTI
+1089 GVPLPATQPTAGTI
-1103 AMGGTILSEG
+1103 AMGGTILSDG

-1119 LTLNALGFRIGGDRA
+1119 LTLEALGFRIGGDRSA
-1134 AAAPWDV
+1134 ASPWDV
-1141 YLPEG
+1141 YLPES
-1146 FFLQQGFGKYVLN
+1146 FFSQQGFGKYVLN
-1159 AYYDSTIAPGATVA
+1159 AYYDATIAPGATVA
-1173 LTQKNLLP
+1173 LTQLNRIP
-1181 DVLAL
+1181 DALAL
-1186 QRTSSGANLSA
+1186 QQTASGANLSSA
-1197 GGLTTG
+1197 GLTTI
-1203 GQLDAYHRQPAGLE
+1203 GQLDAYHRQPTNLV
-1217 LTGGNAVSWLT
+1217 LTGGNSLTWLT
-1228 AASNG
+1228 G
-1233 VIPSYP
+1233 TDGPPPSYS
-1239 GVTGAVTLSAGASID
+1239 GVTGAVTLSSGASIH

-1259 SIVLASPKQVSVL
+1259 SIGFGSPQQVTVL
-1272 GSVVAP
+1272 GSVFAP
-1278 GGSIVLSADTG
+1278 GGAITLSADTSG
-1289 ATTAQPGQFNVFTPS
+1289 GPFVQPGQADIFTPS

-1319 SGVALANPL
+1319 AGVALANPL
-1328 AAPVKIGATTVMP
+1328 AAPVRIGATTVAP
-1341 NTGKVLPGGSVT
+1341 NTGKVLPGGAVT
-1353 LSSDTGYVVAQAG
+1353 LSSDSGYVVAQAG
-1366 SKIDVSGASANFDQ
+1366 SKIDVSGASAHFDQ

-1389 HPVWSDAGS
+1389 QPVWSDAGS

-1406 LFADGTLSGHGGAS
+1406 LFADGTLAGHGGAS

-1425 TLTVLPHQN
+1425 TLTILPHQN
-1434 GSASGAT
+1434 SSSSGAT

-1447 SGALVPAGLA
+1447 SGTFLPAGLA

-1462 PTPVDPATGLPSGQ
+1462 PTPIDPTTGQPIGQ
-1476 PTGVIQFSA
+1476 PTGVIQFAA

-1538 MDQLATLLSTPAQP
+1538 MDQLSTLLSTPARP
-1552 SGGPSALDILLS
+1552 TGGNSVLDTLLS

-1570 LGTKVTINAPYVA
+1570 LGTKVTIKAPYVV
-1583 LAGPVA
+1583 LAGPTA
-1589 TTLTPAFAPFATRSD
+1589 TSSTPAFAPVATLSD

-1618 QFQLNNFGQANLNSR
+1618 QFQLNNFGRANLNSR

-1639 STSVSPTSNVL
+1639 STSVSQTGNAL
-1650 SPGVLYTPGNVTF
+1650 LPGVLYTPGNVTF

-1677 IDAVGPADPVTGTL
+1677 IDAVGPADPVTGNL
-1691 APTTVTFGSTGSS
+1691 APTTVTFGTTGAS

-1709 AGGALLV
+1709 AGGTLLV

-1721 VQGGNVRA
+1721 VQGGTVRA
-1729 PSGSLVFGVG
+1729 PSGTLVFGVG
-1739 DPANSA
+1739 DPTSSA
-1745 TQKQFGS
+1745 TRKQFGNLPN

-1785 GVQWQFNPLAGTTA
+1785 GVEWQFNPLAGTTA
-1799 SNLNAPPAKYI
+1799 SDLNAPPAKYI

-1817 ALNPGAT
+1817 ALNQGAT

-1847 VLSQYNVSYASGKGA
+1847 VLSQYNVSYANGQGA
-1862 TAVPVNAGAG
+1862 TAVPVNTGAG
-1872 SVYAIVPGKQSP
+1872 NVYAIVPGKQSP
-1884 VAAYDPSFA
+1884 VAAYDPLFA
-1893 QTVQPAVAGNGTATT
+1893 QTLQPAVAANGTATT

-1919 MNDAIGKAVYL
+1919 INDAVGKAVYL

-1957 TVSSTGGNVVPGA
+1957 TVSSTGGNVIPGA

-1977 TVMTAGYFA
+1977 TVATAGYFA
-1986 DAVTGGRSATPTLF
+1986 DAVTGGRSAMPTLF
-2000 NVQSGKVWQQYS
+2000 NVQSGAVWQQYS

-2018 ANDFFTAQAAKQG
+2018 ANDFFAAQAAKQG

-2092 QIGGD
+2092 QIGSD

-2149 TDATGTDPNAANGL
+2149 TDASGTDANAANGL

-2203 LTRTGGTGAGL
+2203 LTRTDGTGTGRL
-2214 LMVGAGATLTGGQAL
+2214 TVGAGATLSGGQAL
-2229 MLDSSG
+2229 LLDSSG
-2235 DLKVDPSAVL
+2235 DLKVDPGAML

-2259 TNASGAAAANLPGFV
+2259 TNGSGAAAASLPGFV

-2296 IGFVGDVTATFGK
+2296 IGFVGDVNATFGK
-2309 RVDLSAGTFAS
+2309 SVDLSAGTFTS

-2330 QIAFTNETGAPSGA
+2330 QIAFTNETGAPNGA
-2344 SASGNGTLTVNA
+2344 AATGSGTLTVNA
-2356 KEIDLGTG
+2356 KEIDFGTG
-2364 TKTLNGFSSANLT
+2364 TKTLGGFSSANLS

-2394 LPVTLSAPVYLA
+2394 LPVTLNAPVYLA
-2406 DTSSASTVKTTGAL
+2406 DTRSASNVRTTGAL

-2431 KTAVGGAWKF
+2431 KTAVGGAWHF

-2450 ATIAAP
+2450 ATIAAS
-2456 AGNVSLDATA
+2456 AGNVSLEATS

-2471 GSGST
+2471 GSGAT
-2476 VSSAG
+2476 VSAAG

-2498 TLTADAGTV
+2498 VLTADAGTV
-2507 DVQAGTT
+2507 DVQPGTT
-2514 LDFSGANGGG
+2514 LDFSGAKGGG
-2524 AAGSLTLSAPKQVVN
+2524 AAGSLTLSAPRQGVN
-2539 LNGTIKGGAANGYA
+2539 LGGTIKGGAANGYA

-2566 LDSLAKT
+2566 LDALAGT
-2573 LASSGVNQSISVH
+2573 LASSGVNQSIAVH

-2610 GGAGNARDTANGNVN
+2610 GGAGNASDTANGNVN

-2633 GKAGGEID
+2633 GKAGGQID

-2673 AVFDPTV
+2673 AVFDPGV

-2693 DPSRSGAIRVG
+2693 DLSHSGMIRVG

-2732 DGSVDVQFPT
+2732 DGSVGVQLPNT
-2742 EFNSGKGIVG
+2742 FNDGKGIVG

-2766 TDASPGGQH
+2766 TDTTSGAQH

-2787 GNGHLL
+2787 SKGHLL
-2793 AGTFTAQGTNPP
+2793 AGTFTAQGANAP
-2805 TFTFAP
+2805 TFTFTP
-2811 DANGDGGGTLTNNAT
+2811 DASGDGGGTLINNAT
-2826 GAQVTLTGSQSDLA
+2826 GAQVTLTGSDQDLA
-2840 SLYTGI
+2840 SLNSGVTAI
-2846 SSIGFPGM
+2846 EFPGM
-2854 DSAYFVPTTANADH
+2854 SSTYFVPTTANADH

-2880 DGTLSMTPGTLMGFI
+2880 DNTLSMTPGTLMGFI
-2895 QSGLGAN
+2895 QSGLGTN
-2902 GPTLQG
+2902 GPRLQQG
-2908 STANIANFRVAPGVE
+2908 STAGIANFRVAPGIE

-2947 LPNNSGTIVPSYRY
+2947 LPNNNGTIVPSYRY
-2961 NGTVAP
+2961 NGTIAP
-2967 MLTFRAT
+2967 MLTFRAAG
-2974 SNFDAQA
+2974 NFDAEA

-2999 GSATAT
+2999 GNASAT
-3005 GTYAGAL
+3005 GTYAAAL
-3012 ALYNNLMSLDD
+3012 ALYDGLVSLDD
-3023 PASVTVQFYNGTSRP
+3023 PASITVQFVDGSSQPLTSIGTDSTNP
-3038 LASSAGD
+3038 LH
-3045 QNDPLYDPNVS
+3045 DPNYA
-3056 LSAPLTNQAAQYYSN
+3056 LSAPLQKQAAQYYSD
-3071 YIEYANSWGTYYG
+3071 YLQYGSAWGTYYG
-3084 DWASGTYTSHVLPYS
+3084 NWASGKYAFHIMPYA
-3099 PLNKS
+3099 PLHTP
-3104 APVVSDYSSYQQ
+3104 APVFSGASSYDD
-3116 YLDAYLTPLPFS
+3116 YVAEYNSWFS
-3128 GWLAGYTKLSI
+3128 NYSQIGITGLVKGSI
-3139 VGFVK
+3139 
-3144 NGVTVIPKFG
+3144 VIPKFG
-3154 TPTPPIASTHAED
+3154 TPPPPVLSSNPADYETYVSVYNNYLGTVSGIAS
-3167 YSAYISI
+3167 SNSPIIKPNGAY
-3174 YNGYLDRVA
+3174 N
-3183 HTTTMPSPLLQP
+3183 
-3195 QGVYSFFFAPTA
+3195 FFYAPAA
-3207 PLSIPFSGV
+3207 PLSIPMAGI
-3216 NIGVLSGNLPANIAT
+3216 NIGALPGNIPANVAT
-3231 VNNPLP
+3231 ADNPLP

-3245 GQSSSYRIVGGADPA
+3245 GQSSSYRIVGGADA
-3260 SANPLAVQPV
+3260 DSANPLAVQPV
-3270 AAFAAGSAP
+3270 AAFVTGGMS

-3312 DIAAGNNFT
+3312 DIAAGRDFT
-3321 LADTTAPG
+3321 LADPTAPG
-3329 VVYTAGAPTQ
+3329 VVYTAGAPAQ
-3339 GNPVLGLATAVAH
+3339 GSPALGLASAVMRG
-3352 GSVPGLQDILVTP
+3352 GSGRQDILVTP

-3373 DISLHVQG
+3373 DISIHVQG
-3381 DINGVQSV
+3381 NINGVQNAID
-3389 TDATGA
+3389 TTGA
-3395 VTGAAG
+3395 VTGGAG
-3401 NRISQ
+3401 NSIGQ
-3406 YWWQWMQITPGTTND
+3406 YWWQWMQVTPETTANLND
-3421 GGTIVAP
+3421 GTVLVP
-3428 LTQSSIDFGAFDQGV
+3428 LTRSSIDFGVFGQGV

-3450 SISAGGNISDL
+3450 SISAAGNISDL

-3486 VHAGGDIL
+3486 VRAGGDIL

-3502 GTGSISA
+3502 GAGTISA
-3509 SGSIGSDIAATSWTL
+3509 GGSIGSDIAATSWTL
-3524 GRAPI
+3524 AKAPL

-3543 VVARRGV
+3543 VTARQGV

-3555 LNPSYSN
+3555 LNPSYVS
-3562 SYTQSA
+3562 SYTQSSDQ
-3568 GLPTSIVNLFSYGQ
+3568 PTGVVNLFNYGQ
-3582 YADSQGYGQT
+3582 YPDKQGYSST

-3600 TGDVR
+3600 TGDIR
-3605 LGTLGGML
+3605 LGGLGGML
-3613 TGANGVL
+3613 AGANGVL
-3620 PASINLTAFNGAID
+3620 PASVNLTAFDGGIN
-3634 VPSGGVLYPS
+3634 VESGGMLYPS
-3644 AVGQLNLV
+3644 AVGQLNLI
-3652 ADRSVSLSN
+3652 ANHSVNLSN
-3661 VSSNATGVALP
+3661 VSATTTGTTLP
-3672 NTFGLSDADP
+3672 TTFGMSDADP
-3682 SQMPSPTNPQA
+3682 SLMPSPTNPQA
-3693 TIPALTDT
+3693 SIPALTDT
-3701 TLAAHAL
+3701 TLAAHAP
-3708 TALHDGDLQPARI
+3708 TALHDGDTQPARI

-3728 VNGNVDTS
+3728 VNGAVDTS
-3736 DDGDGFYRNLVTL
+3736 DSSDGFYRNLVTL

-3754 AFMQAGQDIVN
+3754 ALLQTGQDIVN

-3774 SSDTT
+3774 GSDVT

-3787 YDTPIPHNG
+3787 YDTPIPNTG

-3802 LSVGGPGWFDVQAGR
+3802 LAVGGPGWFDVQAGR

-3826 ELYNQQAN
+3826 ELFNAN
-3834 TGGIAHV
+3834 ATGSLSRI

-3864 VLFGVGPGVD
+3864 VMFGVGPGVD
-3874 LPGFIAT
+3874 VPGFIST
-3881 YVAPGS
+3881 YIAQGS

-3916 QVDKDNALAKVG
+3916 QVDKDKVQAKVG
-3928 SLTADEAWKQFQA
+3928 KLTADEAWRQFEA
-3941 LPSYVQQIFAEKV
+3941 LPSYVQQRFAEKV

-3969 SSPYHG
+3969 SSPYRG

-4004 GANKSVSTGDLDI
+4004 GANKAVSTGDLDI

-4038 ALVGSTTAPPQIVDS
+4038 ALIGSTTAPPQIVDS
-4053 SGNVVAGPGTMGIL
+4053 SGKVVAGPGTMGIL

-4075 LFTDQSVLLA
+4075 IFTDQSVLLA

-4153 PKGTVNLIAPRGTVD
+4153 PNGTVNLIAPRGTVD

-4190 NIQVTGK
+4190 NIQVTGT

-4208 TGALTAASSA
+4208 TGALTAASA
-4218 ASAASQVA
+4218 AGSAASQVA

-4254 GPDGGAKRHKSAQVG
+4254 GPDGGSKRRRSEQVG
-4269 YDSSNSVSLLGF
+4269 YDASNSVSLLGF
-4281 GAAGPTQRTLLSK
+4281 GAAGPTQRMLLGK
-4294 EELAKLNRF
+4294 DELGKLNRF

>member
-1 MAARARIARQPDA
+1 MAARARTARQPDA
-14 TGSRSVL
+14 TGSRPVL
-21 TSELRPLVRAVALML
+21 KSELRPLVRAVALML
-36 LAAASAHAH
+36 LAGASAHVH

-54 ATARASGGGAG
+54 AAARASGGGAG
-65 GAGVPGM
+65 GAGGAPGM
-72 PNLGVSPQQAAQA
+72 PNLGVSAQQALQA

-125 APGGLEVAPGIA
+125 TPGGLQVAAGA
-137 FAKDGNGNLV
+137 
-147 SQNTDTGNPLLWVNA
+147 SSDTNNPVLWFNA
-162 NAPQQTVDNSG
+162 NAPTQNVDGSG
-173 RVNVD
+173 HVNVD
-178 VKQTGQNAVLTWQTM
+178 VKQTGQNAVLTWETM

-212 GANNWAVLNRIND
+212 GANNWAVLNRVND
-225 PSGRPSQILGNVTA
+225 PSGKPSQILGNITA

-276 QLVPTAA
+276 QLVPTPA

-306 ESGSSG
+306 ESGSSSGTVGSG
-312 GVAGAVGRPNEVLG
+312 GKPNEVLG
-326 LGSPALLTGSYQAPG
+326 LGNQVLLTGTYQAPG

-350 ITTHTNGT
+350 ITTHVNGT

-373 NAGSISATAGQV
+373 NAGSISATSGQV

-399 NGATGNPQ
+399 AGTTANPQ

-421 LQTGKTID
+421 LQTGSTID

-472 TITISTADE
+472 TITLSTVDE

-487 LGNPYTGSTP
+487 LGTPYP
-497 VTGNGGGG
+497 NQVLNGA
-505 DNVNRAGL
+505 DNTSRAGL

-567 VSVTAYV
+567 VSVTAYA
-574 PSVVTNQAPGQ
+574 PSIVANKVPGQ

-600 DVSGLADVQAPISQT
+600 DVSGLANVQVPISQT
-615 LVTIDRI
+615 LVTVDRI

-700 GSSMNLNGGYV
+700 GSSMNLNGGYL

-749 VESHPRW
+749 IESHPRW
-756 NVTKSW
+756 GVTKSW
-762 YNPLQ
+762 YNPLL
-767 TGGTYQ
+767 TSGTYQ

-780 NAGTLDLF
+780 NAGTLDLY

-794 LDGDISAQAFGGAK
+794 LDGDISAQSFGGAK
-808 QMQGNSLPSGGAFN
+808 QMQGNSLPSGGTFN

-830 GGTLAGM
+830 GGALAGM
-837 AWNAAANPLLPIS
+837 TWNS
-850 AISGLTILQDDAP
+850 AVNSTITNNGVSGLAILQDNAP

-872 SIDTPLDK
+872 SIDTPIDK
-880 NASATLAANDPNNLP
+880 TASQSLAANDPNNLL
-895 TTRVVPVA
+895 TTQVVPV
-903 TLNNGG
+903 TKLNNGG
-909 FAKLNVTEDK
+909 FANLNVTGDK
-919 NAGKGIVVAQG
+919 YLGKGILVAQG
-930 TQLNLQPGGA
+930 TQLNVQPGGS
-940 ISLNSPAVGADVNV
+940 ISLNSTVAGADVNV

-964 ISITSGGNVVVGPQ
+964 VSIASGGNVVVGPQ
-978 GALSAAGQWVN
+978 GAISVAGQWVN
-989 NDVQAAPGTAPG
+989 NDVQAASGTVPG
-1001 NSQFING
+1001 NSEFING
-1008 GSISLSATQGST
+1008 GSISLSAIQSAT
-1020 FVDGNAVDA
+1020 FVNGSAVDA

-1066 GNVALQTY
+1066 GNVALRTY
-1074 AVPAGGAQFGHTTDG
+1074 AVPASGAQFGDTADG
-1089 GANLPGTQPTAGTI
+1089 GASMPNAQPIAGHI
-1103 AMGGTILSEG
+1103 AMNGSMLSEG

-1119 LTLNALGFRIGGDRA
+1119 LTLQALGFRIGGAESA
-1134 AAAPWDV
+1134 ASPWDL
-1141 YLPEG
+1141 YLPEN
-1146 FFLQQGFGKYVLN
+1146 FFSRQGFGKYVLN
-1159 AYYDSTIAPGATVA
+1159 AYYDAIVAPGATVA
-1173 LTQKNLLP
+1173 LTQLNRIP
-1181 DVLAL
+1181 DAVAL
-1186 QRTSSGANLSA
+1186 QQAGSGANPA
-1197 GGLTTG
+1197 TAGLTTI
-1203 GQLDAYHRQPAGLE
+1203 GQLDAYHRQPTSLA
-1217 LTGGNAVSWLT
+1217 LTGGGYVAWPNAAGTGSV
-1228 AASNG
+1228 
-1233 VIPSYP
+1233 SYP
-1239 GVTGAVTLSAGASID
+1239 GVTGSVTLSSGASID

-1259 SIVLASPKQVSVL
+1259 SVALTSPKQVTVL
-1272 GSVVAP
+1272 GAVVAP
-1278 GGSIVLSADTG
+1278 GGAITLSANAG
-1289 ATTAQPGQFNVFTPS
+1289 GIVAGQS
-1304 NSRSVWLGADATLDV
+1304 SRSVWLGSNATLDV

-1328 AAPVKIGATTVMP
+1328 ASPVKIGGTAAVP
-1341 NTGKVLPGGSVT
+1341 HTGKVLPGGSVT

-1366 SKIDVSGASANFDQ
+1366 STIDVSGASANFDQ
-1380 LQANGTYAS
+1380 LQANGTYARQ
-1389 HPVWSDAGS
+1389 PVWSDAGS

-1406 LFADGTLSGHGGAS
+1406 LFSDATLAGHGGAP

-1425 TLTVLPHQN
+1425 TLSILPHQN
-1434 GSASGAT
+1434 SGSAGAT
-1441 ALVVRQ
+1441 GLVVRQ
-1447 SGALVPAGLA
+1447 SGMLVPVGLV
-1457 PGEDF
+1457 PGQDF
-1462 PTPVDPATGLPSGQ
+1462 STAIDPTTGQPIGQ
-1476 PTGVIQFSA
+1476 PTGVIQFA
-1485 DRLNGSGIANLVLG
+1485 TDRLNDSGIANLVLG
-1499 DSTPSPIPAPVPTI
+1499 DSTPSPIPVSVPPI
-1513 AFAGNVNLALPES
+1513 VFAGDVNLTLPES

-1538 MDQLATLLSTPAQP
+1538 MDQLSTLLSTPAQP
-1552 SGGPSALDILLS
+1552 ASGNSVLVNLLA

-1570 LGTKVTINAPYVA
+1570 LGTTVTINAPYVA
-1583 LAGPVA
+1583 LVGPTA
-1589 TTLTPAFAPFATRSD
+1589 TSSTPAFAPVATLSD

-1618 QFQLNNFGQANLNSR
+1618 QIQLNNIGQATLASS
-1633 GDIRLS
+1633 GDIRLG
-1639 STSVSPTSNVL
+1639 STSVAQSGPAGLV
-1650 SPGVLYTPGNVTF
+1650 PGVLYTPGNVTF
-1663 NAASLYP
+1663 NAADVYP

-1677 IDAVGPADPVTGTL
+1677 VDAVGPVDSTTGKP
-1691 APTTVTFGSTGSS
+1691 APTTVTFGTTGAS

-1709 AGGALLV
+1709 AGGTLLV

-1721 VQGGNVRA
+1721 VQGGAVRA

-1739 DPANSA
+1739 DPTNSA
-1745 TQKQFGS
+1745 TQKQFGN

-1765 GSVTSVSNGGSII
+1765 GSVTSVSNGRSII

-1785 GVQWQFNPLAGTTA
+1785 GVEWQFNPLAGTTA
-1799 SNLNAPPAKYI
+1799 PDLSAPPAKYI
-1810 GVNGTRV
+1810 GVNGTSV
-1817 ALNPGAT
+1817 ALDKGAT

-1847 VLSQYNVSYASGKGA
+1847 VLSQYNVSYANGKGA

-1872 SVYAIVPGKQSP
+1872 NVYAIVPGTQAP
-1884 VAAYDPSFA
+1884 VAAYDPLFA
-1893 QTVQPAVAGNGTATT
+1893 QILQPDVASNGTPTT
-1908 TTATLGVGQAG
+1908 KTVTLGVGQAG

-1930 SGVPGLAAGYYTL
+1930 SGVPGLAPGYYTL

-1957 TVSSTGGNVVPGA
+1957 TVSATTGNVVPGA

-1977 TVMTAGYFA
+1977 TVVAAGYFA

-2000 NVQSGKVWQQYS
+2000 NVQSGATWQQYS
-2012 QYTLKG
+2012 QYMLKG
-2018 ANDFFTAQAAKQG
+2018 ANDFFTTQAVKQG

-2060 AAGAGGAPAEVDVA
+2060 AAGVGGAPAEVDVA

-2135 NTSLK
+2135 GSSLK

-2149 TDATGTDPNAANGL
+2149 TDASGTDSSAANGL
-2163 RVDAGASIAAAGD
+2163 RVDAGASIVAAGD
-2176 YPAAKDQPIAIAGD
+2176 YPAAKDQPITIAGD

-2203 LTRTGGTGAGL
+2203 LTRTGGTGTGL
-2214 LMVGAGATLTGGQAL
+2214 LTVGAGATLSGGQAL

-2235 DLKVDPSAVL
+2235 NLKVDPSAVL
-2245 SAKAITADGSAITF
+2245 SGKAITADGSAITF

-2280 AQFANAD
+2280 AQLANAD
-2287 LVTLRSYGA
+2287 LVSLRSYGA
-2296 IGFVGDVTATFGK
+2296 MGFVGDVNATFGK
-2309 RVDLSAGTFAS
+2309 SVDLSAGTFTS

-2330 QIAFTNETGAPSGA
+2330 QIAFTNETGAPT
-2344 SASGNGTLTVNA
+2344 SAGTTGSGTLTVNG
-2356 KEIDLGTG
+2356 KEIDFGAG
-2364 TKTLNGFSSANLT
+2364 TKTLSGFSSVNMT

-2384 QGTGTFDFGS
+2384 QGTGTFDFGAM
-2394 LPVTLSAPVYLA
+2394 PVTLNAPVYLA
-2406 DTSSASTVKTTGAL
+2406 DTSSASTVKTSGVL
-2420 TLNGAAGTALT
+2420 TLNGAVGTALT
-2431 KTAVGGAWKF
+2431 TTPVGGAWKF
-2441 VGGTLADNG
+2441 VGSTLADNG

-2456 AGNVSLDATA
+2456 AGNVSLEATT

-2476 VSSAG
+2476 VSAAG

-2498 TLTADAGTV
+2498 ILTADAGTV
-2507 DVQAGTT
+2507 DVQSGAT
-2514 LDFSGANGGG
+2514 LDFSGAKGGG
-2524 AAGSLTLSAPKQVVN
+2524 GAGSLTLSAPKQVVN
-2539 LNGTIKGGAANGYA
+2539 LNGTIKGGATNGYA

-2566 LDSLAKT
+2566 LDSLAQT
-2573 LASSGVNQSISVH
+2573 LASSGVNQSIAVH

-2610 GGAGNARDTANGNVN
+2610 GGAGNASDTANGNVN

-2633 GKAGGEID
+2633 GKAGGQID
-2641 LYGRSGVDVEGTLL
+2641 LYGRSGVDVEGMLL
-2655 ARGSD
+2655 ARSSD

-2693 DPSRSGAIRVG
+2693 DPSRSGLIRVG

-2732 DGSVDVQFPT
+2732 DGSVDVQLPNA
-2742 EFNSGKGIVG
+2742 FNDGKGIVG

-2758 EAYAVWST
+2758 EAYATWST
-2766 TDASPGGQH
+2766 TDATSGAQH

-2787 GNGHLL
+2787 SNGHLL

-2805 TFTFAP
+2805 TFSFTP

-2826 GAQVTLTGSQSDLA
+2826 GAQVTLTGSHADLA

-2868 QTFYGGQIVKAS
+2868 QNYYGGQIVKAS

-2929 AINGGNISILS
+2929 AINGGNISVLS

-2947 LPNNSGTIVPSYRY
+2947 LPNNSGTIDPSYRY

-2967 MLTFRAT
+2967 MLTFRA
-2974 SNFDAQA
+2974 SNNFDAEA

-2988 QNQVATILGAA
+2988 QSQVATILGAA
-2999 GSATAT
+2999 GNASAT
-3005 GTYAGAL
+3005 GTYAAAL
-3012 ALYNNLMSLDD
+3012 TLYNSLISVDD
-3023 PASVTVQFYNGTSRP
+3023 PASITVQFTDGSSQSLTSIGSNP
-3038 LASSAGD
+3038 T
-3045 QNDPLYDPNVS
+3045 NPLYDPNVA
-3056 LSAPLTNQAAQYYSN
+3056 LTAPLQNQAAQYYSD
-3071 YIEYANSWGTYYG
+3071 YLQYGSSWGSYYG
-3084 DWASGTYTSHVLPYS
+3084 YWASGKYAFHIMPYI
-3099 PLNKS
+3099 PLRTP
-3104 APVVSDYSSYQQ
+3104 APVLSNYASYKDYA
-3116 YLDAYLTPLPFS
+3116 DAYYGPGSWFQGYSNNTV
-3128 GWLAGYTKLSI
+3128 AG
-3139 VGFVK
+3139 VVR
-3144 NGVTVIPKFG
+3144 NGVVLFEPFG
-3154 TPTPPIASTHAED
+3154 TPTPPVLSSKPSDYGQYIALYGT
-3167 YSAYISI
+3167 
-3174 YNGYLDRVA
+3174 YLDRLSF
-3183 HTTTMPSPLLQP
+3183 TKSPNLVFVNP
-3195 QGVYSFFFAPTA
+3195 RNAYSFFYAPAA
-3207 PLSIPFSGV
+3207 PLSIANSGV
-3216 NIGVLSGNLPANIAT
+3216 NIGALPGNAPANVAT
-3231 VNNPLP
+3231 ADNPLP
-3237 ISFAALLG
+3237 ISYAALLS
-3245 GQSSSYRIVGGADPA
+3245 GQSTSYRIVGGADLA
-3260 SANPLAVQPV
+3260 SANPLAVQPS
-3270 AAFAAGSAP
+3270 AAFSSASGP
-3279 AGNVTLNQHTAYV
+3279 AGNVTLNQHTAYI
-3292 DSNGLTLLQPTTIRT
+3292 DSNGLALLQPTTIRT

-3312 DIAAGNNFT
+3312 DIAAATDFT

-3329 VVYTAGAPTQ
+3329 VVYTAGAPAQ
-3339 GNPVLGLATAVAH
+3339 GSPALGLASAVANG
-3352 GSVPGLQDILVTP
+3352 GSGRQDILVTP
-3365 TVNPDSAG
+3365 AVNPDSAG
-3373 DISLHVQG
+3373 DISIRVQG
-3381 DINGVQSV
+3381 DINGIQNV

-3395 VTGAAG
+3395 VTGGVG
-3401 NRISQ
+3401 NNIGQ
-3406 YWWQWMQITPGTTND
+3406 YWWPWMQITAAKTSD
-3421 GGTIVAP
+3421 GYGIQAP
-3428 LTQSSIDFGAFDQGV
+3428 LTRSSIDFGAFGQGV

-3450 SISAGGNISDL
+3450 SISAGGNIADL
-3461 AVSLPTTWYLDG
+3461 AVSLPTTWYLNESG
-3473 NNKPVTVGGGNLT
+3473 KPVTVGGGNLT
-3486 VHAGGDIL
+3486 VRAGADIL

-3502 GTGSISA
+3502 GSGTISA
-3509 SGSIGSDIAATSWTL
+3509 GGSIGSDIAVSSPMA
-3524 GRAPI
+3524 RVKAPI
-3529 AVSTVLATQDGIFD
+3529 AVSTVLATQDGVLD
-3543 VVARRGV
+3543 VTARQGV
-3550 DIGAV
+3550 EIGAV
-3555 LNPSYSN
+3555 LNPSYASRFDPPGGQLATTINLSN
-3562 SYTQSA
+3562 
-3568 GLPTSIVNLFSYGQ
+3568 YGQ
-3582 YADSQGYGQT
+3582 YADSKGYSPT

-3605 LGTLGGML
+3605 LGSLGGLL

-3620 PASINLTAFNGAID
+3620 PASVNLTAFDGGINID
-3634 VPSGGVLYPS
+3634 SGGVLYPS

-3652 ADRSVSLSN
+3652 ADRSVNLSSI
-3661 VSSNATGVALP
+3661 SSVLVGTNLP
-3672 NTFGLSDADP
+3672 NTFGMSDADP
-3682 SQMPSPTNPQA
+3682 SQMPSPTNPLA
-3693 TIPALTDT
+3693 VIPALTNT

-3708 TALHDGDLQPARI
+3708 NALHGDDLQPARI

-3728 VNGNVDTS
+3728 VNGAVDNLNFN
-3736 DDGDGFYRNLVTL
+3736 DGFYRSLITL

-3754 AFMQAGQDIVN
+3754 ALLQAGQDIVN

-3774 SSDTT
+3774 SSDVT
-3779 RIVAGRDI
+3779 RVVAGRDI
-3787 YDTPIPHNG
+3787 YDTPIPYTG

-3802 LSVGGPGWFDVQAGR
+3802 LAIGGPGWFDIQAGR

-3826 ELYNQQAN
+3826 ELYNQVAN
-3834 TGGIAHV
+3834 TGGLAHV

-3874 LPGFIAT
+3874 LPGFVSAYI
-3881 YVAPGS
+3881 APGS
-3887 AVAGVPSATPALIAF
+3887 SVAGVPSATPALIAF

-3916 QVDKDNALAKVG
+3916 QADKDAALAKVG
-3928 SLTADEAWKQFQA
+3928 RLTADDAWKQFQA
-3941 LPSYVQQIFAEKV
+3941 LPSYIQQLFAERV
-3954 LFGVLAQVGADFNDA
+3954 LFGVLAQVGADFNDPA
-3969 SSPYHG
+3969 SRYNGKYS
-3975 QYARGYQAIN
+3975 RGYQAIN
-3985 TLFPASYGYTANNL
+3985 TLFPASFGYTANNL
-3999 GGGSN
+3999 EGGSN
-4004 GANKSVSTGDLDI
+4004 GANKPASTGNLDI

-4053 SGNVVAGPGTMGIL
+4053 GGKVVAGPGTMGIL

-4075 LFTDQSVLLA
+4075 IFTDQSVLLA

-4254 GPDGGAKRHKSAQVG
+4254 GQDGGSKRRRSEQVG
-4269 YDSSNSVSLLGF
+4269 YDSSNSVALLGF
-4281 GAAGPTQRTLLSK
+4281 GAAGPTQRTLLDK
-4294 EELAKLNRF
+4294 DELVKLNRF